1 MSNCML
7 HSRPQTSN
15 DDPNEVHLD
24 DEIERV
30 FGTTAEKERFEL
42 NRLQD
47 EVILDN
53 SPLKYDEAHRL
64 PDSADRPMQ
73 QETPSSAS
81 NTSNTHLS
89 NAGIAKPTSAHSN
102 ESRGKSQGAGA
113 ATAAA
118 ASSSPPTTT
127 PTSPIS
133 FSSKSE
139 ATDTKPSSAANN
151 TTLADNT
158 SNDFSE
164 TVHDEPVVD
173 QGTVQGEQWDTSA
186 RRNVHFDKDNKGAP
200 IEGLPLEDTNE
211 ERRRRTERHHP
222 HKSRKFSLQEYHP
235 EWRRQSGTEGGPTGR
250 RISVQPE
257 DATLQEADIDELTSH
272 RSDDPRALRRHKVSA
287 QSGTSLVN
295 INRKEA
301 APPLQQLLP
310 SSKYKKMYDHSPHE
324 VFVQLDELT
333 GSGEDREWKE
343 TARWI
348 KYEEDVEEGAD
359 RWGRPHV
366 ASLSFHSLLNLRRCL
381 ETGVVLMDLEEKDL
395 PSVAYRVVE
404 QMVIDELIHEDD
416 KAVIMRALLLRHRH
430 VNESSHGGFS
440 FGPKRKYS
448 SYTSLQSLSMRAE
461 DGGNGEVIVG
471 VRRLNSFV
479 SPTQSHTLSPP
490 SLHPNSVYGQSPN
503 LSSRN
508 NHQPQPPPPPPADR
522 HHSAKDRHQRHTSH
536 HGRCRRSG
544 SQDSS
549 STATAAAAP
558 VNLTTV
564 TCAVGMRRNN
574 SPLSLTVSVDDK
586 KPRIVPASEING
598 HGTHGETRI
607 NINEETYTSSQE
619 DIKMRTQKES
629 ILKRIP
635 EGAEATTVLVG
646 AVDFLE
652 QPTIAFVRLA
662 EGIPMPSITEVPI
675 PVRFLF
681 ILLGPQ
687 KTELDYHEVGR
698 SIATLMSNEHFH
710 DIAYKAD
717 DRRELLSAINEF
729 LDDSIVLPPGKW
741 ERQALLPFEEL
752 KAKSDMI
759 RLRKKKALDEKI
771 KSKQPQLLTSEEEKK
786 LLAASGGDSRS
797 IATLMSNEHFHDIA
811 YKADDRRELLS
822 AINEFLDDSIV
833 LPPGKWERQAL
844 LPFEE
849 LKAKSDMIRL
859 RKKKALDE
867 KIKSKQP
874 QLLTSEEEKKLLA
887 ASGGD
892 SGGDGKKPPKNP
904 LEKTNRL
911 WGGLIN
917 DIKRRYPMYK
927 SDIMDGLNT
936 ETLAATIFMYFAA
949 LSTAIT
955 FGGLSSDKTHNLI
968 GISETLVS
976 ASMVG
981 LVFHLLAGQPLV
993 IIGTTGP
1000 LLLFDEALNQF
1011 CISNDFNFLTVRV
1024 YVGCWLA
1031 VIALVVSAFEGSVYV
1046 RLFTRFTQEI
1056 FSALIT
1062 LIYIVETVMKLL
1074 SVYKRHP
1081 LLADYIYKN
1090 ITVPEPLPMPYVEQ
1104 GNGTTT
1110 AELLAESLTT
1120 AVNATMGIAP
1130 NSDNLLIPEDANGP
1144 LNRPNTALFCT
1155 ILTLGTF
1162 SLAYYLK
1169 LFRNSHFLGR
1179 NARRALGDFGVPI
1192 SIALFVLVDYMIPQV
1207 FTEKL
1212 SVPEGLSPSD
1222 QTRRGWVIPL
1232 GGVPGWLPFVAG
1244 IPALLVYILIF
1255 METHISELI
1264 VDKPERGLKK
1274 GSGLHMD
1281 IVLLCFL
1288 NTVCGFFGMPWHCA
1302 ATVRSVTHVSA
1313 VTIMSRTHAPG
1324 DAPHIT
1330 DVKEQR
1336 ISGFFVS
1343 LMVGLSVTMAPIL
1356 RLIPMSVLFGVFLYM
1371 GIASMSGVQFFERLR
1386 LYLMPVKHHPQVPFV
1401 RRVPTWKMHLFTFV
1415 QILALAMLWA
1425 VKSSPFSLAFPFF
1438 LIMMVPI
1445 RKQLESVFSPL
1456 ELRALDGSQPN
1467 EGAED
1472 EPDFYEQAPI
1482 PA

>member
-1 MSNCML
+1 MSRRDNNVRKL
-7 HSRPQTSN
+7 SFLGFNTKETSN
-15 DDPNEVHLD
+15 NDPDQVQLD
-24 DEIERV
+24 DEMEKV
-30 FGTTAEKERFEL
+30 FGSVGTDKEKFEL
-42 NRLQD
+42 KRLNDDVLVDQ
-47 EVILDN
+47 
-53 SPLKYDEAHRL
+53 SPLKYEETSRPATTSL
-64 PDSADRPMQ
+64 RPMDNSGASGANNGSSL
-73 QETPSSAS
+73 PS
-81 NTSNTHLS
+81 
-89 NAGIAKPTSAHSN
+89 
-102 ESRGKSQGAGA
+102 
-113 ATAAA
+113 
-118 ASSSPPTTT
+118 TT

-133 FSSKSE
+133 MSSKSE
-139 ATDTKPSSAANN
+139 SAAPKPSND
-151 TTLADNT
+151 TTLADNS

-164 TVHDEPVVD
+164 AVHDDPPPVVD
-173 QGTVQGEQWDTSA
+173 QGSTLQGEQWDNSA
-186 RRNVHFDKDNKGAP
+186 RRNVRFDSQDQPAQFV
-200 IEGLPLEDTNE
+200 GLQIEDTNE

-235 EWRRQSGTEGGPTGR
+235 EWRRQSGAEGASTGTR
-250 RISVQPE
+250 RVSVQPE

-287 QSGTSLVN
+287 QSASGVSASVVST
-295 INRKEA
+295 NRKDNDK
-301 APPLQQLLP
+301 LDQLLS
-310 SSKYKKMYDHSPHE
+310 SSKCKKLYDHSPHE

-333 GSGEDREWKE
+333 GTGEEREWKE

-381 ETGVVLMDLEEKDL
+381 ETGVVLMDLDEKDL
-395 PSVAYRVVE
+395 PSVAYRIVE
-404 QMVIDELIHEDD
+404 QMVTDELIHEDD
-416 KAVIMRALLLRHRH
+416 KPVIMRALLLRHRH
-430 VNESSHGGFS
+430 VNEHSHGGFH

-448 SYTSLQSLSMRAE
+448 SYSSLQ
-461 DGGNGEVIVG
+461 
-471 VRRLNSFV
+471 
-479 SPTQSHTLSPP
+479 
-490 SLHPNSVYGQSPN
+490 
-503 LSSRN
+503 
-508 NHQPQPPPPPPADR
+508 
-522 HHSAKDRHQRHTSH
+522 
-536 HGRCRRSG
+536 
-544 SQDSS
+544 
-549 STATAAAAP
+549 
-558 VNLTTV
+558 
-564 TCAVGMRRNN
+564 
-574 SPLSLTVSVDDK
+574 SVDDK
-586 KPRIVPASEING
+586 KPRIVPSSEING
-598 HGTHGETRI
+598 HGETKI
-607 NINEETYTSSQE
+607 NMQEETYTSSQE
-619 DIKMRTQKES
+619 DIKMRIQKES

-646 AVDFLE
+646 SVDFLE

-681 ILLGPQ
+681 ILLGP
-687 KTELDYHEVGR
+687 KTAELDYHEVGR

-710 DIAYKAD
+710 DIAYRAD
-717 DRRELLSAINEF
+717 DRKDLLSAINEF

-741 ERQALLPFEEL
+741 ERQALLPFDEL
-752 KAKSDMI
+752 RAKSDMI
-759 RLRKKKALDEKI
+759 RNRKKKAIDEKI
-771 KSKQPQLLTSEEEKK
+771 KSKQPLMTSEEEKK
-786 LLAASGGDSRS
+786 LLAASD
-797 IATLMSNEHFHDIA
+797 
-811 YKADDRRELLS
+811 
-822 AINEFLDDSIV
+822 
-833 LPPGKWERQAL
+833 
-844 LPFEE
+844 
-849 LKAKSDMIRL
+849 
-859 RKKKALDE
+859 
-867 KIKSKQP
+867 
-874 QLLTSEEEKKLLA
+874 
-887 ASGGD
+887 
-892 SGGDGKKPPKNP
+892 GDGKKPPKNP

-911 WGGLIN
+911 WGGLFN
-917 DIKRRYPMYK
+917 DIKRRYPMYM
-927 SDIMDGLNT
+927 SDIKDGLNA

-955 FGGLSSDKTHNLI
+955 FGGLASDKTHNLI

-976 ASMVG
+976 CAFVG
-981 LVFHLLAGQPLV
+981 LIFHTLAGQPLV

-1011 CISNDFNFLTVRV
+1011 CIANNYSFLTVRV
-1024 YVGCWLA
+1024 YIGMWLTI
-1031 VIALVVSAFEGSVYV
+1031 IALTVSAFEGSVYV

-1062 LIYIVETVMKLL
+1062 LIYIVETAMKLIY
-1074 SVYKRHP
+1074 VYGRNP
-1081 LLADYIYKN
+1081 LLAEYRYKN
-1090 ITVPEPLPMPYVEQ
+1090 MTVMPQPLLEPDTNSTLDSSV
-1104 GNGTTT
+1104 G
-1110 AELLAESLTT
+1110 LLAESLT
-1120 AVNATMGIAP
+1120 AISNATTAAVATL
-1130 NSDNLLIPEDANGP
+1130 NDDDNLLIPADALGP
-1144 LNRPNTALFCT
+1144 KNQPNTALFCT
-1155 ILTLGTF
+1155 LLTLGTF
-1162 SLAYYLK
+1162 SLAYYLR

-1192 SIALFVLVDYMIPQV
+1192 SIAIFVGIDYMLPQV

-1212 SVPEGLSPSD
+1212 SVPEGISPSD
-1222 QTRRGWVIPL
+1222 ESRRGWVIPMDGL
-1232 GGVPGWLPFVAG
+1232 PSWMPFVAG

-1313 VTIMSRTHAPG
+1313 VTIMSKTHAPG
-1324 DAPHIT
+1324 ESPHIT

-1371 GIASMSGVQFFERLR
+1371 GIASMSGVQFFDRLR
-1386 LYLMPVKHHPQVPFV
+1386 LFFMPVKHHPQVPFV
-1401 RRVPTWKMHLFTFV
+1401 RRVPTWKMHVFTFV
-1415 QILALAMLWA
+1415 QVLALAMLWT
-1425 VKSSPFSLAFPFF
+1425 VKSSSFSLAFPFF

-1445 RKQLESVFSPL
+1445 RKQMERIFTPL

>member
-1 MSNCML
+1 MSRRDNNVRKL
-7 HSRPQTSN
+7 SFLGFNTKETSN
-15 DDPNEVHLD
+15 DDPNHVQLD
-24 DEIERV
+24 DEMEKV
-30 FGTTAEKERFEL
+30 FGSVGTDKERFEL
-42 NRLQD
+42 KRLND
-47 EVILDN
+47 EVLVDN
-53 SPLKYDEAHRL
+53 SPLKYDESHRSVDNRPL
-64 PDSADRPMQ
+64 LSSAALRPMDSPAAGGGGAGGGAGGDG
-73 QETPSSAS
+73 PSSGQH
-81 NTSNTHLS
+81 NN
-89 NAGIAKPTSAHSN
+89 G
-102 ESRGKSQGAGA
+102 
-113 ATAAA
+113 
-118 ASSSPPTTT
+118 SPPMST

-133 FSSKSE
+133 ISSKSE
-139 ATDTKPSSAANN
+139 TTTRPSNDT
-151 TTLADNT
+151 TVADNT

-164 TVHDEPVVD
+164 AVNDEPVVD
-173 QGTVQGEQWDTSA
+173 QGTLQGEQWDASA
-186 RRNVHFDKDNKGAP
+186 RRNVHFDSKDRP
-200 IEGLPLEDTNE
+200 PQFEGLQIEDSNE

-235 EWRRQSGTEGGPTGR
+235 EWRRQSGAEGASTNTR
-250 RISVQPE
+250 RVSVQPE
-257 DATLQEADIDELTSH
+257 DAALQEADIDELTSH

-287 QSGTSLVN
+287 QSQTQPGGPSMVN
-295 INRKEA
+295 INRKDGDK
-301 APPLQQLLP
+301 LQHLLP
-310 SSKYKKMYDHSPHE
+310 SNKYKKMYDHSPHE

-333 GSGEDREWKE
+333 GSGEEREWKE

-395 PSVAYRVVE
+395 PSVAYRIVE

-416 KAVIMRALLLRHRH
+416 KPTIMRALLLRHRH
-430 VNESSHGGFS
+430 VNEHSHGGFH

-448 SYTSLQSLSMRAE
+448 SYSSLQHLAFRIHDRSME
-461 DGGNGEVIVG
+461 HLIFYIEN
-471 VRRLNSFV
+471 NQ
-479 SPTQSHTLSPP
+479 QS
-490 SLHPNSVYGQSPN
+490 
-503 LSSRN
+503 
-508 NHQPQPPPPPPADR
+508 
-522 HHSAKDRHQRHTSH
+522 
-536 HGRCRRSG
+536 
-544 SQDSS
+544 SQ
-549 STATAAAAP
+549 
-558 VNLTTV
+558 L
-564 TCAVGMRRNN
+564 
-574 SPLSLTVSVDDK
+574 SVDDK
-586 KPRIVPASEING
+586 KPRIVPSSEING
-598 HGTHGETRI
+598 HGHGETKI
-607 NINEETYTSSQE
+607 NMHEETYTSSQE
-619 DIKMRTQKES
+619 DIKMRAQKES

-646 AVDFLE
+646 SVDFLE

-681 ILLGPQ
+681 ILLGP
-687 KTELDYHEVGR
+687 KTAELDYHEVGR

-710 DIAYKAD
+710 DIAYRAD
-717 DRRELLSAINEF
+717 DRKDLLSAINEF

-741 ERQALLPFEEL
+741 ERQALLPFDEL

-759 RLRKKKALDEKI
+759 RLRKKKAIDEKI
-771 KSKQPQLLTSEEEKK
+771 KSKQPLLTSEEEKK
-786 LLAASGGDSRS
+786 LLAA
-797 IATLMSNEHFHDIA
+797 
-811 YKADDRRELLS
+811 AD
-822 AINEFLDDSIV
+822 
-833 LPPGKWERQAL
+833 
-844 LPFEE
+844 
-849 LKAKSDMIRL
+849 
-859 RKKKALDE
+859 
-867 KIKSKQP
+867 
-874 QLLTSEEEKKLLA
+874 
-887 ASGGD
+887 
-892 SGGDGKKPPKNP
+892 GDGKKPTKNP
-904 LEKTNRL
+904 LEKTHRL

-927 SDIMDGLNT
+927 SDIKDGLNT
-936 ETLAATIFMYFAA
+936 ETLAATVFMYFAA

-955 FGGLSSDKTHNLI
+955 FGGLASDKTHNLI

-981 LVFHLLAGQPLV
+981 IVFHLFSGQPLV

-1011 CISNDFNFLTVRV
+1011 CISNDYNFLTVRV
-1024 YVGCWLA
+1024 YVGIWLA

-1062 LIYIVETVMKLL
+1062 LIYIVETVMKLIY
-1074 SVYKRHP
+1074 VYGRHP
-1081 LLADYIYKN
+1081 LLAEYQYKN
-1090 ITVPEPLPMPYVEQ
+1090 VTITPQPLLESESNSTIDSSV
-1104 GNGTTT
+1104 G
-1110 AELLAESLTT
+1110 LLAESLT
-1120 AVNATMGIAP
+1120 AVSNITVAP
-1130 NSDNLLIPEDANGP
+1130 LSSNLLPPSDAIGP
-1144 LNRPNTALFCT
+1144 LNQPNTALFCT

-1192 SIALFVLVDYMIPQV
+1192 SIAIFVLIDYMIPQV
-1207 FTEKL
+1207 YTEKL

-1222 QTRRGWVIPL
+1222 ETRRGWIIPL
-1232 GGVPGWLPFVAG
+1232 DGVPGWMPFVAG

-1324 DAPHIT
+1324 ESPHIT

-1386 LYLMPVKHHPQVPFV
+1386 LFFMPVKHHPQVPFV
-1401 RRVPTWKMHLFTFV
+1401 RRVPSWKMHIFTAV
-1415 QILALAMLWA
+1415 QIMALAMLWA
-1425 VKSSPFSLAFPFF
+1425 VKSSAFSLAFPFF

-1445 RKQLESVFSPL
+1445 RKQMERMFSPL

>member
-1 MSNCML
+1 MSRRDNNVRKL
-7 HSRPQTSN
+7 SFLGFNTKETQD
-15 DDPNEVHLD
+15 DDPDKVQLD
-24 DEIERV
+24 DEMEKV
-30 FGTTAEKERFEL
+30 FGSVGTDKEKFEL
-42 NRLQD
+42 KRLND
-47 EVILDN
+47 EVLVDN
-53 SPLKYDEAHRL
+53 SPLKFDESHRSL
-64 PDSADRPMQ
+64 DNHPLIPPSNRRPMD
-73 QETPSSAS
+73 TPTGGGSGSHDS
-81 NTSNTHLS
+81 DNNNKDGGGDGSLP
-89 NAGIAKPTSAHSN
+89 G
-102 ESRGKSQGAGA
+102 
-113 ATAAA
+113 
-118 ASSSPPTTT
+118 TT

-133 FSSKSE
+133 ISSKSG
-139 ATDTKPSSAANN
+139 TKPSND
-151 TTLADNT
+151 TTLADNS

-164 TVHDEPVVD
+164 AVQDEPLVD
-173 QGTVQGEQWDTSA
+173 QGTLQGEQWDNSA
-186 RRNVHFDKDNKGAP
+186 RRNVHFDNKDRP
-200 IEGLPLEDTNE
+200 TQFEGLQIEDTNE
-211 ERRRRTERHHP
+211 ERRRRSERHHP
-222 HKSRKFSLQEYHP
+222 HKSRKYSLQEYHP
-235 EWRRQSGTEGGPTGR
+235 EWRRQSGTEGSSSTR
-250 RISVQPE
+250 RVSVQPE

-287 QSGTSLVN
+287 QSQSSGAAVVN
-295 INRKEA
+295 INRKEGDK
-301 APPLQQLLP
+301 LQHLLP
-310 SSKYKKMYDHSPHE
+310 TNKFKKLYDHSPHE

-333 GSGEDREWKE
+333 GTGEDREWKE

-395 PSVAYRVVE
+395 PSVAYRIVE

-416 KAVIMRALLLRHRH
+416 KPVIMRALLLRHRH
-430 VNESSHGGFS
+430 VNEHSHNGFH

-448 SYTSLQSLSMRAE
+448 SYSSLQHLAFRIHDRSME
-461 DGGNGEVIVG
+461 HLIFYVENT
-471 VRRLNSFV
+471 N
-479 SPTQSHTLSPP
+479 
-490 SLHPNSVYGQSPN
+490 PNQ
-503 LSSRN
+503 L
-508 NHQPQPPPPPPADR
+508 
-522 HHSAKDRHQRHTSH
+522 
-536 HGRCRRSG
+536 
-544 SQDSS
+544 
-549 STATAAAAP
+549 
-558 VNLTTV
+558 
-564 TCAVGMRRNN
+564 
-574 SPLSLTVSVDDK
+574 SVDDK
-586 KPRIVPASEING
+586 KPRIVPSNDIHG
-598 HGTHGETRI
+598 HGHGETKI
-607 NINEETYTSSQE
+607 NMQEETYTSSQE
-619 DIKMRTQKES
+619 DIKMRSQKES

-687 KTELDYHEVGR
+687 SAELDYHEVGR

-741 ERQALLPFEEL
+741 ERQALLPFDEL

-759 RLRKKKALDEKI
+759 RLRKKKAIDEKI
-771 KSKQPQLLTSEEEKK
+771 KNKHAQLTSEEEKK
-786 LLAASGGDSRS
+786 LLAA
-797 IATLMSNEHFHDIA
+797 
-811 YKADDRRELLS
+811 AD
-822 AINEFLDDSIV
+822 
-833 LPPGKWERQAL
+833 
-844 LPFEE
+844 
-849 LKAKSDMIRL
+849 
-859 RKKKALDE
+859 
-867 KIKSKQP
+867 
-874 QLLTSEEEKKLLA
+874 
-887 ASGGD
+887 
-892 SGGDGKKPPKNP
+892 GDGKKPSKNP

-917 DIKRRYPMYK
+917 DIKRRYPMYM
-927 SDIMDGLNT
+927 SDIKDGLNT

-955 FGGLSSDKTHNLI
+955 FGGLASDKTHNLI
-968 GISETLVS
+968 GISETLIS

-981 LVFHLLAGQPLV
+981 LVFHLLSGQPLV

-1000 LLLFDEALNQF
+1000 LLLFDEALNEF
-1011 CISNDFNFLTVRV
+1011 CIANNISFLTVRV
-1024 YVGCWLA
+1024 YIGVWLA
-1031 VIALVVSAFEGSVYV
+1031 FISLVVSAFEGSVYV

-1062 LIYIVETVMKLL
+1062 LIYIVETVMKL
-1074 SVYKRHP
+1074 VYVYGRHP
-1081 LLADYIYKN
+1081 LLAEYQYKDVAISPQTLQESDSN
-1090 ITVPEPLPMPYVEQ
+1090 
-1104 GNGTTT
+1104 TTLST
-1110 AELLAESLTT
+1110 SVDLVAESLT
-1120 AVNATMGIAP
+1120 AIVNSTIAP
-1130 NSDNLLIPEDANGP
+1130 TVDNLLIPADAIGP
-1144 LNRPNTALFCT
+1144 KNQPNTALFCT

-1207 FTEKL
+1207 YTEKL
-1212 SVPEGLSPSD
+1212 SVPEGISPSD
-1222 QTRRGWVIPL
+1222 ESRRGWIIPL
-1232 GGVPGWLPFVAG
+1232 GGLPNWMPFVAG
-1244 IPALLVYILIF
+1244 VPALLVYILIF

-1324 DAPHIT
+1324 DSPHIT

-1386 LYLMPVKHHPQVPFV
+1386 LFFMPVKHHPQVPFV
-1401 RRVPTWKMHLFTFV
+1401 RRVPSWKMHIFTTV
-1415 QILALAMLWA
+1415 QVLALAMLWG
-1425 VKSSPFSLAFPFF
+1425 VKSSAFSLAFPFF

-1445 RKQLESVFSPL
+1445 RKQMERLFSPL

>member
-1 MSNCML
+1 MSRRDNNVRKL
-7 HSRPQTSN
+7 SFLGFHTKETSN

-53 SPLKYDEAHRL
+53 SPLKYDEAPRV
-64 PDSADRPMQ
+64 PDSADRQMLQ
-73 QETPSSAS
+73 DTTSSAS
-81 NTSNTHLS
+81 NTSN
-89 NAGIAKPTSAHSN
+89 KPTSAHSN
-102 ESRGKSQGAGA
+102 ESRKPV
-113 ATAAA
+113 
-118 ASSSPPTTT
+118 SSPPTTT

-139 ATDTKPSSAANN
+139 TTETKPSTANN

-186 RRNVHFDKDNKGAP
+186 RRNVHFDKDNSKGTP
-200 IEGLPLEDTNE
+200 IEGLPIEDTNE

-287 QSGTSLVN
+287 QSGSSLVN
-295 INRKEA
+295 INRKD
-301 APPLQQLLP
+301 APQLQHLLP

-333 GSGEDREWKE
+333 GSGEEREWKE

-440 FGPKRKYS
+440 FAPKRKYS
-448 SYTSLQSLSMRAE
+448 SYTSLQS
-461 DGGNGEVIVG
+461 
-471 VRRLNSFV
+471 
-479 SPTQSHTLSPP
+479 
-490 SLHPNSVYGQSPN
+490 
-503 LSSRN
+503 
-508 NHQPQPPPPPPADR
+508 
-522 HHSAKDRHQRHTSH
+522 
-536 HGRCRRSG
+536 
-544 SQDSS
+544 
-549 STATAAAAP
+549 
-558 VNLTTV
+558 
-564 TCAVGMRRNN
+564 
-574 SPLSLTVSVDDK
+574 VDDK
-586 KPRIVPASEING
+586 KPRIVPANEING
-598 HGTHGETRI
+598 HGGHGETRI
-607 NINEETYTSSQE
+607 NITEETYTSSQE

-646 AVDFLE
+646 AVDFLK

-786 LLAASGGDSRS
+786 LLASSGGD
-797 IATLMSNEHFHDIA
+797 
-811 YKADDRRELLS
+811 
-822 AINEFLDDSIV
+822 
-833 LPPGKWERQAL
+833 G
-844 LPFEE
+844 
-849 LKAKSDMIRL
+849 
-859 RKKKALDE
+859 
-867 KIKSKQP
+867 
-874 QLLTSEEEKKLLA
+874 
-887 ASGGD
+887 
-892 SGGDGKKPPKNP
+892 GGDGKKPPKNP

-927 SDIMDGLNT
+927 SDIKDGLNT
-936 ETLAATIFMYFAA
+936 ETLAATVFMYFAA

-981 LVFHLLAGQPLV
+981 LVFHLFSGQPLV

-1011 CISNDFNFLTVRV
+1011 CISNNFSFLTVRV

-1062 LIYIVETVMKLL
+1062 LIYIVETVMKLV
-1074 SVYKRHP
+1074 SVYARHP
-1081 LLADYIYKN
+1081 LLAEYVYKN
-1090 ITVPEPLPMPYVEQ
+1090 VTEPQPLPMPYLEDS
-1104 GNGTTT
+1104 NGTTT
-1110 AELLAESLTT
+1110 VGLLAESLTT
-1120 AVNATMGIAP
+1120 VVNETLGIATD
-1130 NSDNLLIPEDANGP
+1130 SENLLIPEDTVGP
-1144 LNRPNTALFCT
+1144 RNRPNTALFCT

-1192 SIALFVLVDYMIPQV
+1192 SIALFVLLDYMIPEV

-1222 QTRRGWVIPL
+1222 ETRRGWIIPL

-1324 DAPHIT
+1324 DSPHIT

-1415 QILALAMLWA
+1415 QVLALAMLWA

-1438 LIMMVPI
+1438 LILMVPI
-1445 RKQLESVFSPL
+1445 RKQLENVFSPL

>member
-1 MSNCML
+1 MSKVSPL
-7 HSRPQTSN
+7 VKFRIAVFPTQD
-15 DDPNEVHLD
+15 DDPDKVQLD
-24 DEIERV
+24 DEMEKV
-30 FGTTAEKERFEL
+30 FGSVGTDKEKFEL
-42 NRLQD
+42 KRLND
-47 EVILDN
+47 EVLVDN
-53 SPLKYDEAHRL
+53 SPLKFDESHRSL
-64 PDSADRPMQ
+64 DNHPLIPPSNRRPMD
-73 QETPSSAS
+73 TPTGGGSGSHDS
-81 NTSNTHLS
+81 DNNNKDGGGDGSLP
-89 NAGIAKPTSAHSN
+89 G
-102 ESRGKSQGAGA
+102 
-113 ATAAA
+113 
-118 ASSSPPTTT
+118 TT

-133 FSSKSE
+133 ISSKSG
-139 ATDTKPSSAANN
+139 TKPSND
-151 TTLADNT
+151 TTLADNS

-164 TVHDEPVVD
+164 AVQDEPLVD
-173 QGTVQGEQWDTSA
+173 QGTLQGEQWDNSA
-186 RRNVHFDKDNKGAP
+186 RRNVHFDNKDRP
-200 IEGLPLEDTNE
+200 TQFEGLQIEDTNE
-211 ERRRRTERHHP
+211 ERRRRSERHHP
-222 HKSRKFSLQEYHP
+222 HKSRKYSLQEYHP
-235 EWRRQSGTEGGPTGR
+235 EWRRQSGTEGSSSTR
-250 RISVQPE
+250 RVSVQPE

-287 QSGTSLVN
+287 QSQSSGAAVVN
-295 INRKEA
+295 INRKEGDK
-301 APPLQQLLP
+301 LQHLLP
-310 SSKYKKMYDHSPHE
+310 TNKFKKLYDHSPHE

-333 GSGEDREWKE
+333 GTGEDREWKE

-395 PSVAYRVVE
+395 PSVAYRIVE

-416 KAVIMRALLLRHRH
+416 KPVIMRALLLRHRH
-430 VNESSHGGFS
+430 VNEHSHNGFH

-448 SYTSLQSLSMRAE
+448 SYSSLQSLSLRAE
-461 DGGNGEVIVG
+461 DGNGEVIVG

-479 SPTQSHTLSPP
+479 SPTQSYTLSPQ
-490 SLHPNSVYGQSPN
+490 SLHPNHSPN
-503 LSSRN
+503 LALDSLQN
-508 NHQPQPPPPPPADR
+508 NHHRQHHPRHQVQRQPSNGSTTGGNGQQQYCHQP
-522 HHSAKDRHQRHTSH
+522 SQQHQRHKRTGSH
-536 HGRCRRSG
+536 
-544 SQDSS
+544 DSS
-549 STATAAAAP
+549 STAGSVPP
-558 VNLTTV
+558 VAITTV
-564 TCAVGMRRNN
+564 TSAVGMRRNN
-574 SPLSLTVSVDDK
+574 SPLSLTVVNEIMINNVPHNQAKECSQTTSLSVDDK
-586 KPRIVPASEING
+586 KPRIVPSNDIHG
-598 HGTHGETRI
+598 HGHGETKI
-607 NINEETYTSSQE
+607 NMQEETYTSSQE
-619 DIKMRTQKES
+619 DIKMRSQKES

-687 KTELDYHEVGR
+687 SAELDYHEVGR

-741 ERQALLPFEEL
+741 ERQALLPFDEL

-759 RLRKKKALDEKI
+759 RLRKKKAIDEKI
-771 KSKQPQLLTSEEEKK
+771 KNKHAQLTSEEEKK
-786 LLAASGGDSRS
+786 LLAA
-797 IATLMSNEHFHDIA
+797 
-811 YKADDRRELLS
+811 AD
-822 AINEFLDDSIV
+822 
-833 LPPGKWERQAL
+833 
-844 LPFEE
+844 
-849 LKAKSDMIRL
+849 
-859 RKKKALDE
+859 
-867 KIKSKQP
+867 
-874 QLLTSEEEKKLLA
+874 
-887 ASGGD
+887 
-892 SGGDGKKPPKNP
+892 GDGKKPSKNP

-917 DIKRRYPMYK
+917 DIKRRYPMYM
-927 SDIMDGLNT
+927 SDIKDGLNT

-955 FGGLSSDKTHNLI
+955 FGGLASDKTHNLI
-968 GISETLVS
+968 GISETLIS

-981 LVFHLLAGQPLV
+981 LVFHLLSGQPLV

-1000 LLLFDEALNQF
+1000 LLLFDEALNEF
-1011 CISNDFNFLTVRV
+1011 CIANNISFLTVRV
-1024 YVGCWLA
+1024 YIGVWLA
-1031 VIALVVSAFEGSVYV
+1031 FISLVVSAFEGSVYV

-1062 LIYIVETVMKLL
+1062 LIYIVETVMKL
-1074 SVYKRHP
+1074 VYVYGRHP
-1081 LLADYIYKN
+1081 LLAEYQYKDVAISPQTLQESDSN
-1090 ITVPEPLPMPYVEQ
+1090 
-1104 GNGTTT
+1104 TTLST
-1110 AELLAESLTT
+1110 SVDLVAESLT
-1120 AVNATMGIAP
+1120 AIVNSTIAP
-1130 NSDNLLIPEDANGP
+1130 TVDNLLIPADAIGP
-1144 LNRPNTALFCT
+1144 KNQPNTALFCT

-1207 FTEKL
+1207 YTEKL
-1212 SVPEGLSPSD
+1212 SVPEGISPSD
-1222 QTRRGWVIPL
+1222 ESRRGWIIPL
-1232 GGVPGWLPFVAG
+1232 GGLPNWMPFVAG
-1244 IPALLVYILIF
+1244 VPALLVYILIF

-1324 DAPHIT
+1324 DSPHIT

-1386 LYLMPVKHHPQVPFV
+1386 LFFMPVKHHPQVPFV
-1401 RRVPTWKMHLFTFV
+1401 RRVPSWKMHIFTTV
-1415 QILALAMLWA
+1415 QVLALAMLWG
-1425 VKSSPFSLAFPFF
+1425 VKSSAFSLAFPFF

-1445 RKQLESVFSPL
+1445 RKQMERLFSPL

>member
-1 MSNCML
+1 M
-7 HSRPQTSN
+7 
-15 DDPNEVHLD
+15 EK
-24 DEIERV
+24 V
-30 FGTTAEKERFEL
+30 FGSVGTDKEKFEL
-42 NRLQD
+42 KRLND
-47 EVILDN
+47 EVLVDN
-53 SPLKYDEAHRL
+53 SPLKFDESHRSL
-64 PDSADRPMQ
+64 DNHPLIPPSNRRPMD
-73 QETPSSAS
+73 TPTGGGSGSHDS
-81 NTSNTHLS
+81 DNNNKDGGGDGSLP
-89 NAGIAKPTSAHSN
+89 G
-102 ESRGKSQGAGA
+102 
-113 ATAAA
+113 
-118 ASSSPPTTT
+118 TT

-133 FSSKSE
+133 ISSKSG
-139 ATDTKPSSAANN
+139 TKPSND
-151 TTLADNT
+151 TTLADNS

-164 TVHDEPVVD
+164 AVQDEPLVD
-173 QGTVQGEQWDTSA
+173 QGTLQGEQWDNSA
-186 RRNVHFDKDNKGAP
+186 RRNVHFDNKDRP
-200 IEGLPLEDTNE
+200 TQFEGLQIEDTNE
-211 ERRRRTERHHP
+211 ERRRRSERHHP
-222 HKSRKFSLQEYHP
+222 HKSRKYSLQEYHP
-235 EWRRQSGTEGGPTGR
+235 EWRRQSGTEGSSSTR
-250 RISVQPE
+250 RVSVQPE

-287 QSGTSLVN
+287 QSQSSGAAVVN
-295 INRKEA
+295 INRKEGDK
-301 APPLQQLLP
+301 LQHLLP
-310 SSKYKKMYDHSPHE
+310 TNKFKKLYDHSPHE

-333 GSGEDREWKE
+333 GTGEDREWKE

-395 PSVAYRVVE
+395 PSVAYRIVE

-416 KAVIMRALLLRHRH
+416 KPVIMRALLLRHRH
-430 VNESSHGGFS
+430 VNEHSHNGFH

-448 SYTSLQSLSMRAE
+448 SYSSLQSLSLRAE
-461 DGGNGEVIVG
+461 DGNGEVIVG

-479 SPTQSHTLSPP
+479 SPTQSYTLSPQ
-490 SLHPNSVYGQSPN
+490 SLHPNHSPN
-503 LSSRN
+503 LALDSLQN
-508 NHQPQPPPPPPADR
+508 NHHRQHHPRHQVQRQPSNGSTTGGNGQQQYCHQP
-522 HHSAKDRHQRHTSH
+522 SQQHQRHKRTGSH
-536 HGRCRRSG
+536 
-544 SQDSS
+544 DSS
-549 STATAAAAP
+549 STAGSVPP
-558 VNLTTV
+558 VAITTV
-564 TCAVGMRRNN
+564 TSAVGMRRNN
-574 SPLSLTVSVDDK
+574 SPLSLTVVNEIMINNVPHNQAKECSQTTSLSVDDK
-586 KPRIVPASEING
+586 KPRIVPSNDIHG
-598 HGTHGETRI
+598 HGHGETKI
-607 NINEETYTSSQE
+607 NMQEETYTSSQE
-619 DIKMRTQKES
+619 DIKMRSQKES

-687 KTELDYHEVGR
+687 SAELDYHEVGR

-741 ERQALLPFEEL
+741 ERQALLPFDEL

-759 RLRKKKALDEKI
+759 RLRKKKAIDEKI
-771 KSKQPQLLTSEEEKK
+771 KNKHAQLTSEEEKK
-786 LLAASGGDSRS
+786 LLAA
-797 IATLMSNEHFHDIA
+797 
-811 YKADDRRELLS
+811 AD
-822 AINEFLDDSIV
+822 
-833 LPPGKWERQAL
+833 
-844 LPFEE
+844 
-849 LKAKSDMIRL
+849 
-859 RKKKALDE
+859 
-867 KIKSKQP
+867 
-874 QLLTSEEEKKLLA
+874 
-887 ASGGD
+887 
-892 SGGDGKKPPKNP
+892 GDGKKPSKNP

-917 DIKRRYPMYK
+917 DIKRRYPMYM
-927 SDIMDGLNT
+927 SDIKDGLNT

-955 FGGLSSDKTHNLI
+955 FGGLASDKTHNLI
-968 GISETLVS
+968 GISETLIS

-981 LVFHLLAGQPLV
+981 LVFHLLSGQPLV

-1000 LLLFDEALNQF
+1000 LLLFDEALNEF
-1011 CISNDFNFLTVRV
+1011 CIANNISFLTVRV
-1024 YVGCWLA
+1024 YIGVWLA
-1031 VIALVVSAFEGSVYV
+1031 FISLVVSAFEGSVYV

-1062 LIYIVETVMKLL
+1062 LIYIVETVMKL
-1074 SVYKRHP
+1074 VYVYGRHP
-1081 LLADYIYKN
+1081 LLAEYQYKDVAISPQTLQESDSN
-1090 ITVPEPLPMPYVEQ
+1090 
-1104 GNGTTT
+1104 TTLST
-1110 AELLAESLTT
+1110 SVDLVAESLT
-1120 AVNATMGIAP
+1120 AIVNSTIAP
-1130 NSDNLLIPEDANGP
+1130 TVDNLLIPADAIGP
-1144 LNRPNTALFCT
+1144 KNQPNTALFCT

-1207 FTEKL
+1207 YTEKL
-1212 SVPEGLSPSD
+1212 SVPEGISPSD
-1222 QTRRGWVIPL
+1222 ESRRGWIIPL
-1232 GGVPGWLPFVAG
+1232 GGLPNWMPFVAG
-1244 IPALLVYILIF
+1244 VPALLVYILIF

-1324 DAPHIT
+1324 DSPHIT

-1386 LYLMPVKHHPQVPFV
+1386 LFFMPVKHHPQVPFV
-1401 RRVPTWKMHLFTFV
+1401 RRVPSWKMHIFTTV
-1415 QILALAMLWA
+1415 QVLALAMLWG
-1425 VKSSPFSLAFPFF
+1425 VKSSAFSLAFPFF

-1445 RKQLESVFSPL
+1445 RKQMERLFSPL

>member
-1 MSNCML
+1 MSRRDNNVRKL
-7 HSRPQTSN
+7 SFLGFHTKETSN

-53 SPLKYDEAHRL
+53 SPLKYDEAHRV
-64 PDSADRPMQ
+64 PDSADA
-73 QETPSSAS
+73 TSSAS
-81 NTSNTHLS
+81 NNNNNSSSTTSN
-89 NAGIAKPTSAHSN
+89 NKPSASSN
-102 ESRGKSQGAGA
+102 EQQGRSKPVA
-113 ATAAA
+113 A
-118 ASSSPPTTT
+118 SPPTTT

-139 ATDTKPSSAANN
+139 PTDTKLSSTANN

-287 QSGTSLVN
+287 QSGASLVN

-301 APPLQQLLP
+301 APPLQHLLP

-404 QMVIDELIHEDD
+404 QMVVDELIHEDD

-448 SYTSLQSLSMRAE
+448 SYTSLQS
-461 DGGNGEVIVG
+461 
-471 VRRLNSFV
+471 
-479 SPTQSHTLSPP
+479 
-490 SLHPNSVYGQSPN
+490 
-503 LSSRN
+503 
-508 NHQPQPPPPPPADR
+508 
-522 HHSAKDRHQRHTSH
+522 
-536 HGRCRRSG
+536 
-544 SQDSS
+544 
-549 STATAAAAP
+549 
-558 VNLTTV
+558 
-564 TCAVGMRRNN
+564 
-574 SPLSLTVSVDDK
+574 VDDK
-586 KPRIVPASEING
+586 KPRIVPATEING
-598 HGTHGETRI
+598 HGGGHGETRI
-607 NINEETYTSSQE
+607 NISEETYTSSQE

-771 KSKQPQLLTSEEEKK
+771 KSKQSQLLTSEEEKK
-786 LLAASGGDSRS
+786 LLAAAGGAGD
-797 IATLMSNEHFHDIA
+797 
-811 YKADDRRELLS
+811 
-822 AINEFLDDSIV
+822 
-833 LPPGKWERQAL
+833 
-844 LPFEE
+844 
-849 LKAKSDMIRL
+849 
-859 RKKKALDE
+859 
-867 KIKSKQP
+867 
-874 QLLTSEEEKKLLA
+874 
-887 ASGGD
+887 GGG
-892 SGGDGKKPPKNP
+892 GGDGKKPPKNP

-1011 CISNDFNFLTVRV
+1011 CISNDFSFLTVRV

-1081 LLADYIYKN
+1081 LLAEYLYKN
-1090 ITVPEPLPMPYVEQ
+1090 VTEPQPLPMPYLEEER
-1104 GNGTTT
+1104 NGTTPT
-1110 AELLAESLTT
+1110 SELLAESLTT
-1120 AVNATMGIAP
+1120 AVNGTIAMAQ
-1130 NSDNLLIPEDANGP
+1130 DAANLLIPEDGTGP

-1207 FTEKL
+1207 YTEKL

-1222 QTRRGWVIPL
+1222 ETRRGWIIPL
-1232 GGVPGWLPFVAG
+1232 GGVPGWMPFVAG

-1445 RKQLESVFSPL
+1445 RKQLESIFSPL

>member
-1 MSNCML
+1 MSRRDNNVRKL
-7 HSRPQTSN
+7 SFLGFHTKETSN

-53 SPLKYDEAHRL
+53 SPLKYDEAHRV
-64 PDSADRPMQ
+64 PDSADA
-73 QETPSSAS
+73 TSSAS
-81 NTSNTHLS
+81 NNNNNNNNSSSTISN
-89 NAGIAKPTSAHSN
+89 NKPSASSN
-102 ESRGKSQGAGA
+102 EQQGRSKPVA
-113 ATAAA
+113 A
-118 ASSSPPTTT
+118 SPPTTT

-139 ATDTKPSSAANN
+139 PTDTKLSSTANN

-287 QSGTSLVN
+287 QSGASLVN

-301 APPLQQLLP
+301 APPLQHLLP

-404 QMVIDELIHEDD
+404 QMVVDELIHEDD

-448 SYTSLQSLSMRAE
+448 SYTSLQS
-461 DGGNGEVIVG
+461 
-471 VRRLNSFV
+471 
-479 SPTQSHTLSPP
+479 
-490 SLHPNSVYGQSPN
+490 
-503 LSSRN
+503 
-508 NHQPQPPPPPPADR
+508 
-522 HHSAKDRHQRHTSH
+522 
-536 HGRCRRSG
+536 
-544 SQDSS
+544 
-549 STATAAAAP
+549 
-558 VNLTTV
+558 
-564 TCAVGMRRNN
+564 
-574 SPLSLTVSVDDK
+574 VDDK
-586 KPRIVPASEING
+586 KPRIVPATEING
-598 HGTHGETRI
+598 HGGGHGETRI
-607 NINEETYTSSQE
+607 NISEETYTSSQE

-771 KSKQPQLLTSEEEKK
+771 KSKQSQLLTSEEEKK
-786 LLAASGGDSRS
+786 LLAAAGGAGD
-797 IATLMSNEHFHDIA
+797 
-811 YKADDRRELLS
+811 
-822 AINEFLDDSIV
+822 
-833 LPPGKWERQAL
+833 
-844 LPFEE
+844 
-849 LKAKSDMIRL
+849 
-859 RKKKALDE
+859 
-867 KIKSKQP
+867 
-874 QLLTSEEEKKLLA
+874 
-887 ASGGD
+887 GGG
-892 SGGDGKKPPKNP
+892 GGDGKKPPKNP

-1011 CISNDFNFLTVRV
+1011 CISNDFSFLTVRV

-1081 LLADYIYKN
+1081 LLAEYLYKN
-1090 ITVPEPLPMPYVEQ
+1090 VTEPQPLPMPYLEEER
-1104 GNGTTT
+1104 NGTTPT
-1110 AELLAESLTT
+1110 SELLAESLTT
-1120 AVNATMGIAP
+1120 AVNGTIAMAQ
-1130 NSDNLLIPEDANGP
+1130 DAANLLIPEDGTGP

-1207 FTEKL
+1207 YTEKL

-1222 QTRRGWVIPL
+1222 ETRRGWIIPL
-1232 GGVPGWLPFVAG
+1232 GGVPGWMPFVAG

-1445 RKQLESVFSPL
+1445 RKQLESIFSPL

>member
-1 MSNCML
+1 MSRRDNNVRKL
-7 HSRPQTSN
+7 SFLGFNTKETSN
-15 DDPNEVHLD
+15 DDPNHVQLD
-24 DEIERV
+24 DEMEKV
-30 FGTTAEKERFEL
+30 FGSVGTDKERFEL
-42 NRLQD
+42 KRLND
-47 EVILDN
+47 EVLVDN
-53 SPLKYDEAHRL
+53 SPLKYDESHRSVDNRPL
-64 PDSADRPMQ
+64 LSSAALRPMDSPAAGGGGAGGGAGGDG
-73 QETPSSAS
+73 PSSGQH
-81 NTSNTHLS
+81 NN
-89 NAGIAKPTSAHSN
+89 G
-102 ESRGKSQGAGA
+102 
-113 ATAAA
+113 
-118 ASSSPPTTT
+118 SPPMST

-133 FSSKSE
+133 ISSKSE
-139 ATDTKPSSAANN
+139 TTTRPSNDT
-151 TTLADNT
+151 TVADNT

-164 TVHDEPVVD
+164 AVNDEPVVD
-173 QGTVQGEQWDTSA
+173 QGTLQGEQWDASA
-186 RRNVHFDKDNKGAP
+186 RRNVHFDSKDRP
-200 IEGLPLEDTNE
+200 PQFEGLQIEDSNE

-235 EWRRQSGTEGGPTGR
+235 EWRRQSGAEGASTNTR
-250 RISVQPE
+250 RVSVQPE
-257 DATLQEADIDELTSH
+257 DAALQEADIDELTSH

-287 QSGTSLVN
+287 QSQTQPGGPSMVN
-295 INRKEA
+295 INRKDGDK
-301 APPLQQLLP
+301 LQHLLP
-310 SSKYKKMYDHSPHE
+310 SNKYKKMYDHSPHE

-333 GSGEDREWKE
+333 GSGEEREWKE

-395 PSVAYRVVE
+395 PSVAYRIVE

-416 KAVIMRALLLRHRH
+416 KPTIMRALLLRHRH
-430 VNESSHGGFS
+430 VNEHSHGGFH

-448 SYTSLQSLSMRAE
+448 SYSSLQSLSLRAE
-461 DGGNGEVIVG
+461 DGNGEVIVG
-471 VRRLNSFV
+471 VRRLNSF
-479 SPTQSHTLSPP
+479 
-490 SLHPNSVYGQSPN
+490 
-503 LSSRN
+503 
-508 NHQPQPPPPPPADR
+508 
-522 HHSAKDRHQRHTSH
+522 
-536 HGRCRRSG
+536 
-544 SQDSS
+544 
-549 STATAAAAP
+549 
-558 VNLTTV
+558 
-564 TCAVGMRRNN
+564 
-574 SPLSLTVSVDDK
+574 SVDDK
-586 KPRIVPASEING
+586 KPRIVPSSEING
-598 HGTHGETRI
+598 HGHGETKI
-607 NINEETYTSSQE
+607 NMHEETYTSSQE
-619 DIKMRTQKES
+619 DIKMRAQKES

-646 AVDFLE
+646 SVDFLE

-681 ILLGPQ
+681 ILLGP
-687 KTELDYHEVGR
+687 KTAELDYHEVGR

-710 DIAYKAD
+710 DIAYRAD
-717 DRRELLSAINEF
+717 DRKDLLSAINEF

-741 ERQALLPFEEL
+741 ERQALLPFDEL

-759 RLRKKKALDEKI
+759 RLRKKKAIDEKI
-771 KSKQPQLLTSEEEKK
+771 KSKQPLLTSEEEKK
-786 LLAASGGDSRS
+786 LLAA
-797 IATLMSNEHFHDIA
+797 
-811 YKADDRRELLS
+811 AD
-822 AINEFLDDSIV
+822 
-833 LPPGKWERQAL
+833 
-844 LPFEE
+844 
-849 LKAKSDMIRL
+849 
-859 RKKKALDE
+859 
-867 KIKSKQP
+867 
-874 QLLTSEEEKKLLA
+874 
-887 ASGGD
+887 
-892 SGGDGKKPPKNP
+892 GDGKKPTKKP
-904 LEKTNRL
+904 LEKTHRL

-927 SDIMDGLNT
+927 SDIKDGLNT
-936 ETLAATIFMYFAA
+936 ETLAATVFMYFAA

-955 FGGLSSDKTHNLI
+955 FGGLASDKTHNLI

-981 LVFHLLAGQPLV
+981 IVFHLFSGQPLV

-1011 CISNDFNFLTVRV
+1011 CISNDYNFLTVRV
-1024 YVGCWLA
+1024 YVGIWLA

-1062 LIYIVETVMKLL
+1062 LIYIVETVMKLIY
-1074 SVYKRHP
+1074 VYGRHP
-1081 LLADYIYKN
+1081 LLAEYQYKN
-1090 ITVPEPLPMPYVEQ
+1090 VTITPQPLLESESNSTIDSSV
-1104 GNGTTT
+1104 G
-1110 AELLAESLTT
+1110 LLAESLT
-1120 AVNATMGIAP
+1120 AVSNITVAP
-1130 NSDNLLIPEDANGP
+1130 LSSNLLPPSDAIGP
-1144 LNRPNTALFCT
+1144 LNQPNTALFCT

-1192 SIALFVLVDYMIPQV
+1192 SIAIFVLIDYMIPQV
-1207 FTEKL
+1207 YTEKL

-1222 QTRRGWVIPL
+1222 ETRRGWIIPL
-1232 GGVPGWLPFVAG
+1232 DGVPGWMPFVAG

-1324 DAPHIT
+1324 ESPHIT

-1386 LYLMPVKHHPQVPFV
+1386 LFFMPVKHHPQVPFV
-1401 RRVPTWKMHLFTFV
+1401 RRVPSWKMHIFTAV
-1415 QILALAMLWA
+1415 QIMALAMLWA
-1425 VKSSPFSLAFPFF
+1425 VKSSAFSLAFPFF

-1445 RKQLESVFSPL
+1445 RKQMERMFSPL

>member
-1 MSNCML
+1 MSRRDNNVRKL
-7 HSRPQTSN
+7 SFLGFNTKETSN
-15 DDPNEVHLD
+15 DDPNHVQLD
-24 DEIERV
+24 DEMEKV
-30 FGTTAEKERFEL
+30 FGSVGTDKERFEL
-42 NRLQD
+42 KRLND
-47 EVILDN
+47 EVLVDN
-53 SPLKYDEAHRL
+53 SPLKYDESHRSVDNRPL
-64 PDSADRPMQ
+64 LSSAALRPMDSPAAGGGGAGGGGGGG
-73 QETPSSAS
+73 PSSGQQ
-81 NTSNTHLS
+81 N
-89 NAGIAKPTSAHSN
+89 
-102 ESRGKSQGAGA
+102 
-113 ATAAA
+113 
-118 ASSSPPTTT
+118 SPPMST

-133 FSSKSE
+133 ISSKSE
-139 ATDTKPSSAANN
+139 TTTRPSHD

-164 TVHDEPVVD
+164 AVQDEPVVD
-173 QGTVQGEQWDTSA
+173 QGTLQGEQWDASA
-186 RRNVHFDKDNKGAP
+186 RRNVHFDSKDRP
-200 IEGLPLEDTNE
+200 PQFEGLQIEDSNE

-235 EWRRQSGTEGGPTGR
+235 EWRRQSGAEGASTTTR
-250 RISVQPE
+250 RVSVQPE

-287 QSGTSLVN
+287 QSQTQPGGPSMVN
-295 INRKEA
+295 INRKDGDK
-301 APPLQQLLP
+301 LQHLLP
-310 SSKYKKMYDHSPHE
+310 SNKFKKMYDHSPHE

-395 PSVAYRVVE
+395 PSVAYRIVE

-416 KAVIMRALLLRHRH
+416 KPTIMRALLLRHRH
-430 VNESSHGGFS
+430 VNEHSHGGFH

-448 SYTSLQSLSMRAE
+448 SYSSLQHLAFRIHDRSME
-461 DGGNGEVIVG
+461 HLIFYIENQ
-471 VRRLNSFV
+471 
-479 SPTQSHTLSPP
+479 QS
-490 SLHPNSVYGQSPN
+490 
-503 LSSRN
+503 
-508 NHQPQPPPPPPADR
+508 
-522 HHSAKDRHQRHTSH
+522 
-536 HGRCRRSG
+536 
-544 SQDSS
+544 SQ
-549 STATAAAAP
+549 
-558 VNLTTV
+558 L
-564 TCAVGMRRNN
+564 
-574 SPLSLTVSVDDK
+574 SVDDK
-586 KPRIVPASEING
+586 KPRIVPSSEING
-598 HGTHGETRI
+598 HGHGETKI
-607 NINEETYTSSQE
+607 NMHEETYTSSQE

-646 AVDFLE
+646 SVDFLE

-681 ILLGPQ
+681 ILLGP
-687 KTELDYHEVGR
+687 KTAELDYHEVGR

-710 DIAYKAD
+710 DIAYRAD
-717 DRRELLSAINEF
+717 DRKDLLSAINEF

-741 ERQALLPFEEL
+741 ERQALLPFDEL

-759 RLRKKKALDEKI
+759 RLRKKKAIDEKI
-771 KSKQPQLLTSEEEKK
+771 KSKQPLLTSEEEKK
-786 LLAASGGDSRS
+786 LLAA
-797 IATLMSNEHFHDIA
+797 AE
-811 YKADDRRELLS
+811 
-822 AINEFLDDSIV
+822 
-833 LPPGKWERQAL
+833 
-844 LPFEE
+844 
-849 LKAKSDMIRL
+849 
-859 RKKKALDE
+859 
-867 KIKSKQP
+867 
-874 QLLTSEEEKKLLA
+874 
-887 ASGGD
+887 
-892 SGGDGKKPPKNP
+892 GDGKKPTKNP
-904 LEKTNRL
+904 LEKTHRL

-927 SDIMDGLNT
+927 SDIKDGLNT
-936 ETLAATIFMYFAA
+936 ETLAATVFMYFAA

-955 FGGLSSDKTHNLI
+955 FGGLASDKTHNLI

-981 LVFHLLAGQPLV
+981 VVFHLFSGQPLV

-1011 CISNDFNFLTVRV
+1011 CISNNFSFLTVRV
-1024 YVGCWLA
+1024 YVGIWLA

-1062 LIYIVETVMKLL
+1062 LIYIVETVMKL
-1074 SVYKRHP
+1074 VYVYGRHP
-1081 LLADYIYKN
+1081 LLAEYQYKN
-1090 ITVPEPLPMPYVEQ
+1090 LTITPQPLLESESNSTIDSSV
-1104 GNGTTT
+1104 G
-1110 AELLAESLTT
+1110 LLAESLT
-1120 AVNATMGIAP
+1120 AVANATVAP
-1130 NSDNLLIPEDANGP
+1130 LSDNLLPPSDVVGP
-1144 LNRPNTALFCT
+1144 LNQPNTALFCT

-1192 SIALFVLVDYMIPQV
+1192 SIAIFVLIDYMIPQV
-1207 FTEKL
+1207 YTEKL

-1222 QTRRGWVIPL
+1222 ETRRGWIIPL
-1232 GGVPGWLPFVAG
+1232 GGVPSWMPFMAG

-1324 DAPHIT
+1324 ESPHIT

-1386 LYLMPVKHHPQVPFV
+1386 LFFMPVKHHPQVPFV
-1401 RRVPTWKMHLFTFV
+1401 RRVPSWKMHIFTAV

-1425 VKSSPFSLAFPFF
+1425 VKSSAFSLAFPFF

-1445 RKQLESVFSPL
+1445 RKQMERIFSPL

>member
-1 MSNCML
+1 MSRRDNNVRKL
-7 HSRPQTSN
+7 SFLGFSTKETSN

-30 FGTTAEKERFEL
+30 FGSSSVEKERFEL

-47 EVILDN
+47 DVILDN
-53 SPLKYDEAHRL
+53 SPLKYDEAHRVPGADPDAGGTSDRAVL
-64 PDSADRPMQ
+64 PGTNRP
-73 QETPSSAS
+73 TTTTTSS
-81 NTSNTHLS
+81 NTSSAAS
-89 NAGIAKPTSAHSN
+89 NV
-102 ESRGKSQGAGA
+102 
-113 ATAAA
+113 TAANGRTA
-118 ASSSPPTTT
+118 KQSGDGGGGGGGRSATTSP

-133 FSSKSE
+133 FSSRSE
-139 ATDTKPSSAANN
+139 ATDTKPSAANS

-164 TVHDEPVVD
+164 TVHDEPIVD
-173 QGTVQGEQWDTSA
+173 QGTTQGEQWDTSA
-186 RRNVHFDKDNKGAP
+186 RRNVHFDKDKAAHFQ
-200 IEGLPLEDTNE
+200 GLPLEDTNE

-235 EWRRQSGTEGGPTGR
+235 EWRRQSGAEGGPTGR
-250 RISVQPE
+250 RVSVQPE

-272 RSDDPRALRRHKVSA
+272 RSDDPRALRRHKVSQA
-287 QSGTSLVN
+287 QATSSVVN

-301 APPLQQLLP
+301 GVPLAQLLP
-310 SSKYKKMYDHSPHE
+310 STKYKKLYDHSPHE

-333 GSGEDREWKE
+333 GSGEEREWKE

-395 PSVAYRVVE
+395 PSVAYRIVE
-404 QMVIDELIHEDD
+404 QMVVDELIHEDD
-416 KAVIMRALLLRHRH
+416 KPVIMRALLLRHRH

-448 SYTSLQSLSMRAE
+448 SYTSLQS
-461 DGGNGEVIVG
+461 
-471 VRRLNSFV
+471 
-479 SPTQSHTLSPP
+479 
-490 SLHPNSVYGQSPN
+490 
-503 LSSRN
+503 
-508 NHQPQPPPPPPADR
+508 
-522 HHSAKDRHQRHTSH
+522 
-536 HGRCRRSG
+536 
-544 SQDSS
+544 
-549 STATAAAAP
+549 
-558 VNLTTV
+558 
-564 TCAVGMRRNN
+564 
-574 SPLSLTVSVDDK
+574 VDDK

-598 HGTHGETRI
+598 HGGHAGETRI
-607 NINEETYTSSQE
+607 NVTEETYTSSQE
-619 DIKMRTQKES
+619 DIKMRTQQKES

-687 KTELDYHEVGR
+687 RAQLDYHEVGR

-759 RLRKKKALDEKI
+759 RLRKKKALDERNR
-771 KSKQPQLLTSEEEKK
+771 SKQQQPGALLTSEEEKK
-786 LLAASGGDSRS
+786 LLEAAVSGGG
-797 IATLMSNEHFHDIA
+797 A
-811 YKADDRRELLS
+811 
-822 AINEFLDDSIV
+822 
-833 LPPGKWERQAL
+833 
-844 LPFEE
+844 
-849 LKAKSDMIRL
+849 
-859 RKKKALDE
+859 
-867 KIKSKQP
+867 
-874 QLLTSEEEKKLLA
+874 
-887 ASGGD
+887 GGD
-892 SGGDGKKPPKNP
+892 PGDGKKPKKNP

-927 SDIMDGLNT
+927 SDILDGLNS
-936 ETLAATIFMYFAA
+936 ETFAATIFMYFAA

-955 FGGLSSDKTHNLI
+955 FGGLAADKTHNLI
-968 GISETLVS
+968 GISETLVA
-976 ASMVG
+976 ASMTG
-981 LVFHLLAGQPLV
+981 IVFHALAGQPLV
-993 IIGTTGP
+993 IVGTTGP

-1011 CISNDFNFLTVRV
+1011 CRSNGFSFLTVRV

-1031 VIALVVSAFEGSVYV
+1031 IIALVVSAFEGSVYV

-1056 FSALIT
+1056 FSALIS
-1062 LIYIVETVMKLL
+1062 LIFIVETIMKLIY
-1074 SVYKRHP
+1074 VYGRHP
-1081 LLADYIYKN
+1081 LLAEYNYQNVTIPAPH
-1090 ITVPEPLPMPYVEQ
+1090 TAPYAATE
-1104 GNGTTT
+1104 GNDTTT
-1110 AELLAESLTT
+1110 ETTDLLAESLTT
-1120 AVNATMGIAP
+1120 AVNVTLANVAAIVQPVPG
-1130 NSDNLLIPEDANGP
+1130 LIPPFDAIGP
-1144 LNRPNTALFCT
+1144 KNQPNTALFCT

-1162 SLAYYLK
+1162 GLAYYLK
-1169 LFRNSHFLGR
+1169 LFRNSRILGR

-1192 SIALFVLVDYMIPQV
+1192 SIALFVLFDYSIPQV
-1207 FTEKL
+1207 YTEKL

-1222 QTRRGWVIPL
+1222 TTQRGWLIPL
-1232 GGVPGWLPFVAG
+1232 GGVPGWVPFAAG
-1244 IPALLVYILIF
+1244 VPALLVYILIF

-1274 GSGLHMD
+1274 GSGLHLD

-1288 NTVCGFFGMPWHCA
+1288 NTLCGLFGMPWHCA

-1313 VTIMSRTHAPG
+1313 VTVMSRTHAPG
-1324 DAPHIT
+1324 ESPHIT

-1336 ISGFFVS
+1336 LSGLFVS
-1343 LMVGLSVTMAPIL
+1343 LLVGLSVTMAPIL
-1356 RLIPMSVLFGVFLYM
+1356 RLIPISVLFGVFLYM

-1386 LYLMPVKHHPQVPFV
+1386 LYLVPVKHYPQVPFV
-1401 RRVPTWKMHLFTFV
+1401 RRVPTWKMHLFTLV
-1415 QILALAMLWA
+1415 QVLALSMLWA
-1425 VKSSPFSLAFPFF
+1425 VKSSPFSLALPFF
-1438 LIMMVPI
+1438 LIMMVPT
-1445 RKQLESVFSPL
+1445 RHMLEKIFSPL

>member
-1 MSNCML
+1 MSRRDNNVRKL
-7 HSRPQTSN
+7 SFLGFNTKETQD
-15 DDPNEVHLD
+15 DDPDKVQLD
-24 DEIERV
+24 DEMEKV
-30 FGTTAEKERFEL
+30 FGSVGTDKEKFEL
-42 NRLQD
+42 KRLND
-47 EVILDN
+47 EVLVDN
-53 SPLKYDEAHRL
+53 SPLKFDESHRSL
-64 PDSADRPMQ
+64 DNHPLIPPSNRRPMD
-73 QETPSSAS
+73 TPTGGGSGSHDS
-81 NTSNTHLS
+81 DNNNKDGGGDGSLP
-89 NAGIAKPTSAHSN
+89 G
-102 ESRGKSQGAGA
+102 
-113 ATAAA
+113 
-118 ASSSPPTTT
+118 TT

-133 FSSKSE
+133 ISSKSG
-139 ATDTKPSSAANN
+139 TKPSND
-151 TTLADNT
+151 TTLADNS

-164 TVHDEPVVD
+164 AVQDEPLVD
-173 QGTVQGEQWDTSA
+173 QGTLQGEQWDNSA
-186 RRNVHFDKDNKGAP
+186 RRNVHFDNKDRP
-200 IEGLPLEDTNE
+200 TQFEGLQIEDTNE
-211 ERRRRTERHHP
+211 ERRRRSERHHP
-222 HKSRKFSLQEYHP
+222 HKSRKYSLQEYHP
-235 EWRRQSGTEGGPTGR
+235 EWRRQSGTEGSSSTR
-250 RISVQPE
+250 RVSVQPE

-287 QSGTSLVN
+287 QSQSSGAAVVN
-295 INRKEA
+295 INRKEGDK
-301 APPLQQLLP
+301 LQHLLP
-310 SSKYKKMYDHSPHE
+310 TNKFKKLYDHSPHE

-333 GSGEDREWKE
+333 GTGEDREWKE

-395 PSVAYRVVE
+395 PSVAYRIVE

-416 KAVIMRALLLRHRH
+416 KPVIMRALLLRHRH
-430 VNESSHGGFS
+430 VNEHSHNGFH

-448 SYTSLQSLSMRAE
+448 SYSSLQ
-461 DGGNGEVIVG
+461 
-471 VRRLNSFV
+471 
-479 SPTQSHTLSPP
+479 
-490 SLHPNSVYGQSPN
+490 
-503 LSSRN
+503 
-508 NHQPQPPPPPPADR
+508 
-522 HHSAKDRHQRHTSH
+522 
-536 HGRCRRSG
+536 
-544 SQDSS
+544 
-549 STATAAAAP
+549 
-558 VNLTTV
+558 
-564 TCAVGMRRNN
+564 
-574 SPLSLTVSVDDK
+574 SVDDK
-586 KPRIVPASEING
+586 KPRIVPSNDIHG
-598 HGTHGETRI
+598 HGHGETKI
-607 NINEETYTSSQE
+607 NMQEETYTSSQE
-619 DIKMRTQKES
+619 DIKMRSQKES

-687 KTELDYHEVGR
+687 SAELDYHEVGR

-741 ERQALLPFEEL
+741 ERQALLPFDEL

-759 RLRKKKALDEKI
+759 RLRKKKAIDEKI
-771 KSKQPQLLTSEEEKK
+771 KNKHAQLTSEEEKK
-786 LLAASGGDSRS
+786 LLAA
-797 IATLMSNEHFHDIA
+797 
-811 YKADDRRELLS
+811 AD
-822 AINEFLDDSIV
+822 
-833 LPPGKWERQAL
+833 
-844 LPFEE
+844 
-849 LKAKSDMIRL
+849 
-859 RKKKALDE
+859 
-867 KIKSKQP
+867 
-874 QLLTSEEEKKLLA
+874 
-887 ASGGD
+887 
-892 SGGDGKKPPKNP
+892 GDGKKPSKNP

-917 DIKRRYPMYK
+917 DIKRRYPMYM
-927 SDIMDGLNT
+927 SDIKDGLNT

-955 FGGLSSDKTHNLI
+955 FGGLASDKTHNLI
-968 GISETLVS
+968 GISETLIS

-981 LVFHLLAGQPLV
+981 LVFHLLSGQPLV

-1000 LLLFDEALNQF
+1000 LLLFDEALNEF
-1011 CISNDFNFLTVRV
+1011 CIANNISFLTVRV
-1024 YVGCWLA
+1024 YIGVWLA
-1031 VIALVVSAFEGSVYV
+1031 FISLVVSAFEGSVYV

-1062 LIYIVETVMKLL
+1062 LIYIVETVMKL
-1074 SVYKRHP
+1074 VYVYGRHP
-1081 LLADYIYKN
+1081 LLAEYQYKDVAISPQTLQESDSN
-1090 ITVPEPLPMPYVEQ
+1090 
-1104 GNGTTT
+1104 TTLST
-1110 AELLAESLTT
+1110 SVDLVAESLT
-1120 AVNATMGIAP
+1120 AIVNSTIAP
-1130 NSDNLLIPEDANGP
+1130 TVDNLLIPADAIGP
-1144 LNRPNTALFCT
+1144 KNQPNTALFCT

-1207 FTEKL
+1207 YTEKL
-1212 SVPEGLSPSD
+1212 SVPEGISPSD
-1222 QTRRGWVIPL
+1222 ESRRGWIIPL
-1232 GGVPGWLPFVAG
+1232 GGLPNWMPFVAG
-1244 IPALLVYILIF
+1244 VPALLVYILIF

-1324 DAPHIT
+1324 DSPHIT

-1386 LYLMPVKHHPQVPFV
+1386 LFFMPVKHHPQVPFV
-1401 RRVPTWKMHLFTFV
+1401 RRVPSWKMHIFTTV
-1415 QILALAMLWA
+1415 QVLALAMLWG
-1425 VKSSPFSLAFPFF
+1425 VKSSAFSLAFPFF

-1445 RKQLESVFSPL
+1445 RKQMERLFSPL

>member
-1 MSNCML
+1 MSRRDNNVRKL
-7 HSRPQTSN
+7 SFLGFNTKETSN
-15 DDPNEVHLD
+15 NDPDQVQLD
-24 DEIERV
+24 DEMEKV
-30 FGTTAEKERFEL
+30 FGSVGTDKEKFEL
-42 NRLQD
+42 KRLNDDVLVDQ
-47 EVILDN
+47 
-53 SPLKYDEAHRL
+53 SPLKYEETSRPATTSL
-64 PDSADRPMQ
+64 RPMDNSGASGANNGSSL
-73 QETPSSAS
+73 PS
-81 NTSNTHLS
+81 
-89 NAGIAKPTSAHSN
+89 
-102 ESRGKSQGAGA
+102 
-113 ATAAA
+113 
-118 ASSSPPTTT
+118 TT

-133 FSSKSE
+133 MSSKSE
-139 ATDTKPSSAANN
+139 SAAPKPSND
-151 TTLADNT
+151 TTLADNS

-164 TVHDEPVVD
+164 AVHDDPPPVVD
-173 QGTVQGEQWDTSA
+173 QGSTLQGEQWDNSA
-186 RRNVHFDKDNKGAP
+186 RRNVRFDSQDQPAQFV
-200 IEGLPLEDTNE
+200 GLQIEDTNE

-235 EWRRQSGTEGGPTGR
+235 EWRRQSGAEGASTGTR
-250 RISVQPE
+250 RVSVQPE

-287 QSGTSLVN
+287 QSASGVSASVVST
-295 INRKEA
+295 NRKDNDK
-301 APPLQQLLP
+301 LDQLLS
-310 SSKYKKMYDHSPHE
+310 SSKCKKLYDHSPHE

-333 GSGEDREWKE
+333 GTGEEREWKE

-381 ETGVVLMDLEEKDL
+381 ETGVVLMDLDEKDL
-395 PSVAYRVVE
+395 PSVAYRIVE
-404 QMVIDELIHEDD
+404 QMVTDELIHEDD
-416 KAVIMRALLLRHRH
+416 KPVIMRALLLRHRH
-430 VNESSHGGFS
+430 VNEHSHGGFH

-448 SYTSLQSLSMRAE
+448 SYSSLQNLAFRIHDKSME
-461 DGGNGEVIVG
+461 HLVFYCE
-471 VRRLNSFV
+471 
-479 SPTQSHTLSPP
+479 P
-490 SLHPNSVYGQSPN
+490 
-503 LSSRN
+503 LSS
-508 NHQPQPPPPPPADR
+508 
-522 HHSAKDRHQRHTSH
+522 
-536 HGRCRRSG
+536 
-544 SQDSS
+544 SQ
-549 STATAAAAP
+549 
-558 VNLTTV
+558 L
-564 TCAVGMRRNN
+564 
-574 SPLSLTVSVDDK
+574 SVDDK
-586 KPRIVPASEING
+586 KPRIVPSSEING
-598 HGTHGETRI
+598 HGETKI
-607 NINEETYTSSQE
+607 NMQEETYTSSQE
-619 DIKMRTQKES
+619 DIKMRIQKES

-646 AVDFLE
+646 SVDFLE

-681 ILLGPQ
+681 ILLGP
-687 KTELDYHEVGR
+687 KTAELDYHEVGR

-710 DIAYKAD
+710 DIAYRAD
-717 DRRELLSAINEF
+717 DRKDLLSAINEF

-741 ERQALLPFEEL
+741 ERQALLPFDEL
-752 KAKSDMI
+752 RAKSDMI
-759 RLRKKKALDEKI
+759 RNRKKKAIDEKI
-771 KSKQPQLLTSEEEKK
+771 KSKQPLMTSEEEKK
-786 LLAASGGDSRS
+786 LLAASD
-797 IATLMSNEHFHDIA
+797 
-811 YKADDRRELLS
+811 
-822 AINEFLDDSIV
+822 
-833 LPPGKWERQAL
+833 
-844 LPFEE
+844 
-849 LKAKSDMIRL
+849 
-859 RKKKALDE
+859 
-867 KIKSKQP
+867 
-874 QLLTSEEEKKLLA
+874 
-887 ASGGD
+887 
-892 SGGDGKKPPKNP
+892 GDGKKPPKNP

-911 WGGLIN
+911 WGGLFN
-917 DIKRRYPMYK
+917 DIKRRYPMYM
-927 SDIMDGLNT
+927 SDIKDGLNA

-955 FGGLSSDKTHNLI
+955 FGGLASDKTHNLI

-976 ASMVG
+976 CAFVG
-981 LVFHLLAGQPLV
+981 LIFHTLAGQPLV

-1011 CISNDFNFLTVRV
+1011 CIANNYSFLTVRV
-1024 YVGCWLA
+1024 YIGMWLTI
-1031 VIALVVSAFEGSVYV
+1031 IALTVSAFEGSVYV

-1062 LIYIVETVMKLL
+1062 LIYIVETAMKLIY
-1074 SVYKRHP
+1074 VYGRNP
-1081 LLADYIYKN
+1081 LLAEYRYKN
-1090 ITVPEPLPMPYVEQ
+1090 MTVMPQPLLEPDTNSTLDSSV
-1104 GNGTTT
+1104 G
-1110 AELLAESLTT
+1110 LLAESLT
-1120 AVNATMGIAP
+1120 AISNATTAAVATL
-1130 NSDNLLIPEDANGP
+1130 NDDDNLLIPADALGP
-1144 LNRPNTALFCT
+1144 KNQPNTALFCT
-1155 ILTLGTF
+1155 LLTLGTF
-1162 SLAYYLK
+1162 SLAYYLR

-1192 SIALFVLVDYMIPQV
+1192 SIAIFVGIDYMLPQV

-1212 SVPEGLSPSD
+1212 SVPEGISPSD
-1222 QTRRGWVIPL
+1222 ESRRGWVIPMDGL
-1232 GGVPGWLPFVAG
+1232 PSWMPFVAG

-1313 VTIMSRTHAPG
+1313 VTIMSKTHAPG
-1324 DAPHIT
+1324 ESPHIT

-1371 GIASMSGVQFFERLR
+1371 GIASMSGVQFFDRLR
-1386 LYLMPVKHHPQVPFV
+1386 LFFMPVKHHPQVPFV
-1401 RRVPTWKMHLFTFV
+1401 RRVPTWKMHVFTFV
-1415 QILALAMLWA
+1415 QVLALAMLWT
-1425 VKSSPFSLAFPFF
+1425 VKSSSFSLAFPFF

-1445 RKQLESVFSPL
+1445 RKQMERIFTPL

>member
-1 MSNCML
+1 MSRRDNNVRKL
-7 HSRPQTSN
+7 SFLGFNTKETSN
-15 DDPNEVHLD
+15 DDPNHVQLD
-24 DEIERV
+24 DEMEKV
-30 FGTTAEKERFEL
+30 FGSVGTDKERFEL
-42 NRLQD
+42 KRLND
-47 EVILDN
+47 EVLVDN
-53 SPLKYDEAHRL
+53 SPLKYDESHRSVDNRPL
-64 PDSADRPMQ
+64 LSSAALRPMDSPAAGGGGAGGGGGGG
-73 QETPSSAS
+73 PSSGQQ
-81 NTSNTHLS
+81 N
-89 NAGIAKPTSAHSN
+89 
-102 ESRGKSQGAGA
+102 
-113 ATAAA
+113 
-118 ASSSPPTTT
+118 SPPMST

-133 FSSKSE
+133 ISSKSE
-139 ATDTKPSSAANN
+139 TTTRPSHD

-164 TVHDEPVVD
+164 AVQDEPVVD
-173 QGTVQGEQWDTSA
+173 QGTLQGEQWDASA
-186 RRNVHFDKDNKGAP
+186 RRNVHFDSKDRP
-200 IEGLPLEDTNE
+200 PQFEGLQIEDSNE

-235 EWRRQSGTEGGPTGR
+235 EWRRQSGAEGASTTTR
-250 RISVQPE
+250 RVSVQPE

-287 QSGTSLVN
+287 QSQTQPGGPSMVN
-295 INRKEA
+295 INRKDGDK
-301 APPLQQLLP
+301 LQHLLP
-310 SSKYKKMYDHSPHE
+310 SNKFKKMYDHSPHE

-395 PSVAYRVVE
+395 PSVAYRIVE

-416 KAVIMRALLLRHRH
+416 KPTIMRALLLRHRH
-430 VNESSHGGFS
+430 VNEHSHGGFH

-448 SYTSLQSLSMRAE
+448 SYSSLQSLSLRAE
-461 DGGNGEVIVG
+461 DGNGE
-471 VRRLNSFV
+471 
-479 SPTQSHTLSPP
+479 
-490 SLHPNSVYGQSPN
+490 
-503 LSSRN
+503 
-508 NHQPQPPPPPPADR
+508 
-522 HHSAKDRHQRHTSH
+522 
-536 HGRCRRSG
+536 
-544 SQDSS
+544 
-549 STATAAAAP
+549 
-558 VNLTTV
+558 
-564 TCAVGMRRNN
+564 
-574 SPLSLTVSVDDK
+574 SVDDK
-586 KPRIVPASEING
+586 KPRIVPSSEING
-598 HGTHGETRI
+598 HGHGETKI
-607 NINEETYTSSQE
+607 NMHEETYTSSQE

-646 AVDFLE
+646 SVDFLE

-681 ILLGPQ
+681 ILLGP
-687 KTELDYHEVGR
+687 KTAELDYHEVGR

-710 DIAYKAD
+710 DIAYRAD
-717 DRRELLSAINEF
+717 DRKDLLSAINEF

-741 ERQALLPFEEL
+741 ERQALLPFDEL

-759 RLRKKKALDEKI
+759 RLRKKKAIDEKI
-771 KSKQPQLLTSEEEKK
+771 KSKQPLLTSEEEKK
-786 LLAASGGDSRS
+786 LLAA
-797 IATLMSNEHFHDIA
+797 AE
-811 YKADDRRELLS
+811 
-822 AINEFLDDSIV
+822 
-833 LPPGKWERQAL
+833 
-844 LPFEE
+844 
-849 LKAKSDMIRL
+849 
-859 RKKKALDE
+859 
-867 KIKSKQP
+867 
-874 QLLTSEEEKKLLA
+874 
-887 ASGGD
+887 
-892 SGGDGKKPPKNP
+892 GDGKKPTKNP
-904 LEKTNRL
+904 LEKTHRL

-927 SDIMDGLNT
+927 SDIKDGLNT
-936 ETLAATIFMYFAA
+936 ETLAATVFMYFAA

-955 FGGLSSDKTHNLI
+955 FGGLASDKTHNLI

-981 LVFHLLAGQPLV
+981 VVFHLFSGQPLV

-1011 CISNDFNFLTVRV
+1011 CISNNFSFLTVRV
-1024 YVGCWLA
+1024 YVGIWLA

-1062 LIYIVETVMKLL
+1062 LIYIVETVMKL
-1074 SVYKRHP
+1074 VYVYGRHP
-1081 LLADYIYKN
+1081 LLAEYQYKN
-1090 ITVPEPLPMPYVEQ
+1090 LTITPQPLLESESNSTIDSSV
-1104 GNGTTT
+1104 G
-1110 AELLAESLTT
+1110 LLAESLT
-1120 AVNATMGIAP
+1120 AVANATVAP
-1130 NSDNLLIPEDANGP
+1130 LSDNLLPPSDVVGP
-1144 LNRPNTALFCT
+1144 LNQPNTALFCT

-1192 SIALFVLVDYMIPQV
+1192 SIAIFVLIDYMIPQV
-1207 FTEKL
+1207 YTEKL

-1222 QTRRGWVIPL
+1222 ETRRGWIIPL
-1232 GGVPGWLPFVAG
+1232 GGVPSWMPFMAG

-1324 DAPHIT
+1324 ESPHIT

-1386 LYLMPVKHHPQVPFV
+1386 LFFMPVKHHPQVPFV
-1401 RRVPTWKMHLFTFV
+1401 RRVPSWKMHIFTAV

-1425 VKSSPFSLAFPFF
+1425 VKSSAFSLAFPFF

-1445 RKQLESVFSPL
+1445 RKQMERIFSPL

>member
-1 MSNCML
+1 MSRRDNNVRKL
-7 HSRPQTSN
+7 SFLGFHTKETSN

-53 SPLKYDEAHRL
+53 SPLKYDEAHRV
-64 PDSADRPMQ
+64 PDSADA
-73 QETPSSAS
+73 TSSAS
-81 NTSNTHLS
+81 NNNNNNNSSSTTSN
-89 NAGIAKPTSAHSN
+89 NKPSASSN
-102 ESRGKSQGAGA
+102 EQPGRSKPVA
-113 ATAAA
+113 A
-118 ASSSPPTTT
+118 SPPTTT

-139 ATDTKPSSAANN
+139 PTDTKLSSTANN

-301 APPLQQLLP
+301 ASPLQHLLP

-404 QMVIDELIHEDD
+404 QMVVDELIHEDD

-448 SYTSLQSLSMRAE
+448 SYTSLQS
-461 DGGNGEVIVG
+461 
-471 VRRLNSFV
+471 
-479 SPTQSHTLSPP
+479 
-490 SLHPNSVYGQSPN
+490 
-503 LSSRN
+503 
-508 NHQPQPPPPPPADR
+508 
-522 HHSAKDRHQRHTSH
+522 
-536 HGRCRRSG
+536 
-544 SQDSS
+544 
-549 STATAAAAP
+549 
-558 VNLTTV
+558 
-564 TCAVGMRRNN
+564 
-574 SPLSLTVSVDDK
+574 VDDK
-586 KPRIVPASEING
+586 KPRIVPATEING
-598 HGTHGETRI
+598 HGGGHGETRI
-607 NINEETYTSSQE
+607 NISEETYTSSQE

-771 KSKQPQLLTSEEEKK
+771 KSKQSQLLTSEEEKK
-786 LLAASGGDSRS
+786 LLAAAGGAGD
-797 IATLMSNEHFHDIA
+797 
-811 YKADDRRELLS
+811 
-822 AINEFLDDSIV
+822 
-833 LPPGKWERQAL
+833 
-844 LPFEE
+844 
-849 LKAKSDMIRL
+849 
-859 RKKKALDE
+859 
-867 KIKSKQP
+867 
-874 QLLTSEEEKKLLA
+874 
-887 ASGGD
+887 GG
-892 SGGDGKKPPKNP
+892 GGDGKKPPKNP

-1011 CISNDFNFLTVRV
+1011 CISNDFSFLTVRV

-1081 LLADYIYKN
+1081 LLAEYLYKN
-1090 ITVPEPLPMPYVEQ
+1090 VTEPQPLPMPYLEEER
-1104 GNGTTT
+1104 NGTTPT
-1110 AELLAESLTT
+1110 SELLAESLTT
-1120 AVNATMGIAP
+1120 AVNGTIAMAQ
-1130 NSDNLLIPEDANGP
+1130 DAANLLIPEDGTGP

-1207 FTEKL
+1207 YTEKL

-1222 QTRRGWVIPL
+1222 ETRRGWIIPL
-1232 GGVPGWLPFVAG
+1232 GGVPGWMPFVAG

-1445 RKQLESVFSPL
+1445 RKQLESIFSPL

>member
-1 MSNCML
+1 MNRLLAIAAVDGTFRRRLSWNGRDKYSMI
-7 HSRPQTSN
+7 TSN

-30 FGTTAEKERFEL
+30 FGTAAEKERFEL

-53 SPLKYDEAHRL
+53 SPLKYDEAQRV
-64 PDSADRPMQ
+64 PDSADRQMHQ
-73 QETPSSAS
+73 DTTSSAS
-81 NTSNTHLS
+81 NTSNNNNNS
-89 NAGIAKPTSAHSN
+89 KPTNTSN
-102 ESRGKSQGAGA
+102 EGRKPA
-113 ATAAA
+113 
-118 ASSSPPTTT
+118 SSPPTTT

-139 ATDTKPSSAANN
+139 TTDTKPSTANN

-173 QGTVQGEQWDTSA
+173 QGTVQGEQWDTNA
-186 RRNVHFDKDNKGAP
+186 RRNVHFDKDNKGAQ
-200 IEGLPLEDTNE
+200 IEGLPIEDTNE
-211 ERRRRTERHHP
+211 ERRRRTEKFLQSKPVRSKRRHHP

-301 APPLQQLLP
+301 PQLHHLLP
-310 SSKYKKMYDHSPHE
+310 NSKYKKMYDHSPHE

-333 GSGEDREWKE
+333 GSGEEREWKE

-440 FGPKRKYS
+440 FAPKRKYS
-448 SYTSLQSLSMRAE
+448 SYTSLQSLSMRPE

-479 SPTQSHTLSPP
+479 SPTQSYTLSPP
-490 SLHPNSVYGQSPN
+490 SLHPGSVYGQSPN

-508 NHQPQPPPPPPADR
+508 QLPPAQQ
-522 HHSAKDRHQRHTSH
+522 HPTQKESRHQRHGAN

-549 STATAAAAP
+549 STATAAAASAAAAP
-558 VNLTTV
+558 VTLTTV
-564 TCAVGMRRNN
+564 PSAVGMRRNN

-586 KPRIVPASEING
+586 KPRIVPATEING
-598 HGTHGETRI
+598 HHGGHGETRI
-607 NINEETYTSSQE
+607 NISEETYTSSQE

-786 LLAASGGDSRS
+786 LLASSGGD
-797 IATLMSNEHFHDIA
+797 
-811 YKADDRRELLS
+811 
-822 AINEFLDDSIV
+822 
-833 LPPGKWERQAL
+833 
-844 LPFEE
+844 
-849 LKAKSDMIRL
+849 
-859 RKKKALDE
+859 
-867 KIKSKQP
+867 
-874 QLLTSEEEKKLLA
+874 
-887 ASGGD
+887 GG
-892 SGGDGKKPPKNP
+892 GKKPPKNP
-904 LEKTNRL
+904 LEKTNRF

-1062 LIYIVETVMKLL
+1062 LIYIVETVMKLI
-1074 SVYKRHP
+1074 SVYARHP
-1081 LLADYIYKN
+1081 LLAEYLYKN
-1090 ITVPEPLPMPYVEQ
+1090 VTEPQPLPMPYLED
-1104 GNGTTT
+1104 GNSTTT
-1110 AELLAESLTT
+1110 AGLLAESLTT
-1120 AVNATMGIAP
+1120 VVNETLGIPTDA
-1130 NSDNLLIPEDANGP
+1130 DNLLIPKDNIGP
-1144 LNRPNTALFCT
+1144 RNRPNTALFCT

-1192 SIALFVLVDYMIPQV
+1192 SIALFVLIDYMIPEV
-1207 FTEKL
+1207 YTEKL

-1222 QTRRGWVIPL
+1222 QTRRGWIIPL

-1324 DAPHIT
+1324 DSPHIT

>member
-1 MSNCML
+1 MSRRDNNVRKL
-7 HSRPQTSN
+7 SFLGFNTKETTN
-15 DDPNEVHLD
+15 DDPNHVQLD
-24 DEIERV
+24 DEMEKV
-30 FGTTAEKERFEL
+30 FGSVGSDKERFEL
-42 NRLQD
+42 KRLND
-47 EVILDN
+47 EVLVDN
-53 SPLKYDEAHRL
+53 SPLKYDESHRSVDNRPLL
-64 PDSADRPMQ
+64 PSASHRPMDNSPG
-73 QETPSSAS
+73 EGDGGGGGGPSSGLQD
-81 NTSNTHLS
+81 N
-89 NAGIAKPTSAHSN
+89 G
-102 ESRGKSQGAGA
+102 
-113 ATAAA
+113 
-118 ASSSPPTTT
+118 SPPTTT

-133 FSSKSE
+133 LSSKSE
-139 ATDTKPSSAANN
+139 TTTKPSND

-164 TVHDEPVVD
+164 AVHDEPVVD
-173 QGTVQGEQWDTSA
+173 QGMLQGEQWDASA
-186 RRNVHFDKDNKGAP
+186 RRNVHFDSKDRP
-200 IEGLPLEDTNE
+200 PQFEGLQIEDSNE

-235 EWRRQSGTEGGPTGR
+235 EWRRQSGAEGGNTTTR
-250 RISVQPE
+250 RVSVQPE

-272 RSDDPRALRRHKVSA
+272 RSDDPRAMRRHKVSA
-287 QSGTSLVN
+287 QSQTQGGPSIVN
-295 INRKEA
+295 INRKEGDK
-301 APPLQQLLP
+301 LQHLLP
-310 SSKYKKMYDHSPHE
+310 SNKFKKMYDHSPHE
-324 VFVQLDELT
+324 VFVQLDELS

-395 PSVAYRVVE
+395 PSVAYRIVE

-416 KAVIMRALLLRHRH
+416 KPTIMRALLLRHRH
-430 VNESSHGGFS
+430 VNEHSHGGFH

-448 SYTSLQSLSMRAE
+448 SYSSLQ
-461 DGGNGEVIVG
+461 
-471 VRRLNSFV
+471 
-479 SPTQSHTLSPP
+479 
-490 SLHPNSVYGQSPN
+490 
-503 LSSRN
+503 
-508 NHQPQPPPPPPADR
+508 
-522 HHSAKDRHQRHTSH
+522 
-536 HGRCRRSG
+536 
-544 SQDSS
+544 
-549 STATAAAAP
+549 
-558 VNLTTV
+558 
-564 TCAVGMRRNN
+564 
-574 SPLSLTVSVDDK
+574 SVDDK
-586 KPRIVPASEING
+586 KPRIVPSSEING
-598 HGTHGETRI
+598 HGHGETKI
-607 NINEETYTSSQE
+607 NMHEETYTSSQE
-619 DIKMRTQKES
+619 DIKMRVQKES

-646 AVDFLE
+646 SVDFLE

-681 ILLGPQ
+681 ILLGP
-687 KTELDYHEVGR
+687 KTAELDYHEVGR

-710 DIAYKAD
+710 DIAYRAD
-717 DRRELLSAINEF
+717 DRKDLLSAINEF

-741 ERQALLPFEEL
+741 ERQALLPFDEL

-759 RLRKKKALDEKI
+759 RLRKKKAIDEKI
-771 KSKQPQLLTSEEEKK
+771 KNKQPLLTSEEEKK
-786 LLAASGGDSRS
+786 LLAA
-797 IATLMSNEHFHDIA
+797 
-811 YKADDRRELLS
+811 AD
-822 AINEFLDDSIV
+822 
-833 LPPGKWERQAL
+833 
-844 LPFEE
+844 
-849 LKAKSDMIRL
+849 
-859 RKKKALDE
+859 
-867 KIKSKQP
+867 
-874 QLLTSEEEKKLLA
+874 
-887 ASGGD
+887 
-892 SGGDGKKPPKNP
+892 GDGKKPKKNP

-927 SDIMDGLNT
+927 SDIKDGLNT

-955 FGGLSSDKTHNLI
+955 FGGLASAKTQNLI

-981 LVFHLLAGQPLV
+981 LVFHVFSGQPLV

-1011 CISNDFNFLTVRV
+1011 CIQNDFEFLTVRV
-1024 YVGCWLA
+1024 YVGVWLA
-1031 VIALVVSAFEGSVYV
+1031 IIALAVSAFEGSVYV

-1062 LIYIVETVMKLL
+1062 LIYIVETVMKLVD
-1074 SVYKRHP
+1074 SYARHP
-1081 LLADYIYKN
+1081 LLAEYQYKN
-1090 ITVPEPLPMPYVEQ
+1090 VTITPAPLLETDSNSTVDTSV
-1104 GNGTTT
+1104 G
-1110 AELLAESLTT
+1110 LLAESLTAVANFT
-1120 AVNATMGIAP
+1120 AAP
-1130 NSDNLLIPEDANGP
+1130 LSDNLLIPSDSIGP
-1144 LNRPNTALFCT
+1144 LNQPNTALFCT

-1192 SIALFVLVDYMIPQV
+1192 SIAIFVLVDYMIPQV
-1207 FTEKL
+1207 YTEKL

-1222 QTRRGWVIPL
+1222 ETRRGWIIPL
-1232 GGVPGWLPFVAG
+1232 GGVPGWMPFVAG

-1324 DAPHIT
+1324 ESPHIT

-1386 LYLMPVKHHPQVPFV
+1386 LFFMPVKHHPQVPFV
-1401 RRVPTWKMHLFTFV
+1401 RRVPSWKMHIFTVV
-1415 QILALAMLWA
+1415 QVLALAMLWA
-1425 VKSSPFSLAFPFF
+1425 VKSSSISLAFPFF

-1445 RKQLESVFSPL
+1445 RKQMERLYSPL

>member
-1 MSNCML
+1 MNRLLAIAVVDSSPTPFGSPTGWRRRDQYCAI
-7 HSRPQTSN
+7 TSN

-53 SPLKYDEAHRL
+53 SPLKYDEAHRV
-64 PDSADRPMQ
+64 PDSADA
-73 QETPSSAS
+73 TSSAS
-81 NTSNTHLS
+81 NNNNNNNNSSSTISN
-89 NAGIAKPTSAHSN
+89 NKPSASSN
-102 ESRGKSQGAGA
+102 EQQGRSKPVA
-113 ATAAA
+113 A
-118 ASSSPPTTT
+118 SPPTTT

-139 ATDTKPSSAANN
+139 PTDTKLSSTANN

-287 QSGTSLVN
+287 QSGASLVN

-301 APPLQQLLP
+301 APPLQHLLP

-404 QMVIDELIHEDD
+404 QMVVDELIHEDD

-448 SYTSLQSLSMRAE
+448 SYTSLQS
-461 DGGNGEVIVG
+461 
-471 VRRLNSFV
+471 
-479 SPTQSHTLSPP
+479 
-490 SLHPNSVYGQSPN
+490 
-503 LSSRN
+503 
-508 NHQPQPPPPPPADR
+508 
-522 HHSAKDRHQRHTSH
+522 
-536 HGRCRRSG
+536 
-544 SQDSS
+544 
-549 STATAAAAP
+549 
-558 VNLTTV
+558 
-564 TCAVGMRRNN
+564 
-574 SPLSLTVSVDDK
+574 VDDK
-586 KPRIVPASEING
+586 KPRIVPATEING
-598 HGTHGETRI
+598 HGGGHGETRI
-607 NINEETYTSSQE
+607 NISEETYTSSQE

-771 KSKQPQLLTSEEEKK
+771 KSKQSQLLTSEEEKK
-786 LLAASGGDSRS
+786 LLAAAGGAGD
-797 IATLMSNEHFHDIA
+797 
-811 YKADDRRELLS
+811 
-822 AINEFLDDSIV
+822 
-833 LPPGKWERQAL
+833 
-844 LPFEE
+844 
-849 LKAKSDMIRL
+849 
-859 RKKKALDE
+859 
-867 KIKSKQP
+867 
-874 QLLTSEEEKKLLA
+874 
-887 ASGGD
+887 GGG
-892 SGGDGKKPPKNP
+892 GGDGKKPPKNP

-1011 CISNDFNFLTVRV
+1011 CISNDFSFLTVRV

-1081 LLADYIYKN
+1081 LLAEYLYKN
-1090 ITVPEPLPMPYVEQ
+1090 VTEPQPLPMPYLEEER
-1104 GNGTTT
+1104 NGTTPT
-1110 AELLAESLTT
+1110 SELLAESLTT
-1120 AVNATMGIAP
+1120 AVNGTIAMAQ
-1130 NSDNLLIPEDANGP
+1130 DAANLLIPEDGTGP

-1207 FTEKL
+1207 YTEKL

-1222 QTRRGWVIPL
+1222 ETRRGWIIPL
-1232 GGVPGWLPFVAG
+1232 GGVPGWMPFVAG

-1445 RKQLESVFSPL
+1445 RKQLESIFSPL

>member
-1 MSNCML
+1 MSRRDNNVRKL
-7 HSRPQTSN
+7 SFLGFHTKETTN

-30 FGTTAEKERFEL
+30 FGSASGIEKERFEL
-42 NRLQD
+42 NRLKD
-47 EVILDN
+47 DVILDN
-53 SPLKYDEAHRL
+53 SPLKYDEAHRVPDKADSSRPAQL
-64 PDSADRPMQ
+64 PGTNRQMHQPDAA
-73 QETPSSAS
+73 SSAS
-81 NTSNTHLS
+81 NVSNGGH
-89 NAGIAKPTSAHSN
+89 GAK
-102 ESRGKSQGAGA
+102 
-113 ATAAA
+113 
-118 ASSSPPTTT
+118 SPPTTT
-127 PTSPIS
+127 PTSPLS

-139 ATDTKPSSAANN
+139 TTTTANN
-151 TTLADNT
+151 ATLADNT

-164 TVHDEPVVD
+164 TVHDEPIVD

-186 RRNVHFDKDNKGAP
+186 RRNVHFDKDKKGAQ

-287 QSGTSLVN
+287 QSVTSMVN

-301 APPLQQLLP
+301 GAPPLQQLLP
-310 SSKYKKMYDHSPHE
+310 LGKYKKLYDHSPHE

-333 GSGEDREWKE
+333 GTGEDREWKE

-416 KAVIMRALLLRHRH
+416 KPVIMRALLLRHRH

-448 SYTSLQSLSMRAE
+448 SYTSLQS
-461 DGGNGEVIVG
+461 
-471 VRRLNSFV
+471 
-479 SPTQSHTLSPP
+479 
-490 SLHPNSVYGQSPN
+490 
-503 LSSRN
+503 
-508 NHQPQPPPPPPADR
+508 
-522 HHSAKDRHQRHTSH
+522 
-536 HGRCRRSG
+536 
-544 SQDSS
+544 
-549 STATAAAAP
+549 
-558 VNLTTV
+558 
-564 TCAVGMRRNN
+564 
-574 SPLSLTVSVDDK
+574 VDDK
-586 KPRIVPASEING
+586 KPRIVPSPEING
-598 HGTHGETRI
+598 HGGHGETRI
-607 NINEETYTSSQE
+607 NINEETYTATSSQE

-710 DIAYKAD
+710 DIAYRAD

-759 RLRKKKALDEKI
+759 RLRKKKALDAKL
-771 KSKQPQLLTSEEEKK
+771 KSKQSVEVHLTGDEEKK
-786 LLAASGGDSRS
+786 LLAAAADAETGAGG
-797 IATLMSNEHFHDIA
+797 
-811 YKADDRRELLS
+811 
-822 AINEFLDDSIV
+822 
-833 LPPGKWERQAL
+833 
-844 LPFEE
+844 
-849 LKAKSDMIRL
+849 
-859 RKKKALDE
+859 
-867 KIKSKQP
+867 
-874 QLLTSEEEKKLLA
+874 
-887 ASGGD
+887 GG
-892 SGGDGKKPPKNP
+892 GKKPKKNP
-904 LEKTNRL
+904 LEKTNRW

-976 ASMVG
+976 ASFVG

-1011 CISNDFNFLTVRV
+1011 CIANNFSFLTVRV

-1062 LIYIVETVMKLL
+1062 LIYIVETAMKLI
-1074 SVYKRHP
+1074 SVYARHP
-1081 LLADYIYKN
+1081 LLEEYLYKN
-1090 ITVPEPLPMPYVEQ
+1090 VTVAPAPFVAD
-1104 GNGTTT
+1104 GNDTTSTT
-1110 AELLAESLTT
+1110 ASDGLLAESLT
-1120 AVNATMGIAP
+1120 AVVNGTLGVAADAT
-1130 NSDNLLIPEDANGP
+1130 LLLPEDSIGP
-1144 LNRPNTALFCT
+1144 INRPNTALFCT

-1169 LFRNSHFLGR
+1169 MFRNSHFLGR

-1192 SIALFVLVDYMIPQV
+1192 SIALFVAVDFMLPQV

-1222 QTRRGWVIPL
+1222 ETRRGWLIPL
-1232 GGVPGWLPFVAG
+1232 GGVPSWLPFVAG
-1244 IPALLVYILIF
+1244 VPALLVYILIF

-1288 NTVCGFFGMPWHCA
+1288 NVVCGFFGMPWHCA

-1313 VTIMSRTHAPG
+1313 VTIMSRNHAPG
-1324 DAPHIT
+1324 DAPHIA

-1401 RRVPTWKMHLFTFV
+1401 RRVPTWKMHIFTLV
-1415 QILALAMLWA
+1415 QVLALAMLWA

-1438 LIMMVPI
+1438 LILMVPI
-1445 RKQLESVFSPL
+1445 RKQMEKLFSPL

-1472 EPDFYEQAPI
+1472 EPDFYEQASI

>member
-1 MSNCML
+1 MSRRDNNVRKL
-7 HSRPQTSN
+7 SFLGFNTKETQD
-15 DDPNEVHLD
+15 DDPDKVQLD
-24 DEIERV
+24 DEMEKV
-30 FGTTAEKERFEL
+30 FGSVGTDKEKFEL
-42 NRLQD
+42 KRLND
-47 EVILDN
+47 EVLVDN
-53 SPLKYDEAHRL
+53 SPLKFDESHRSL
-64 PDSADRPMQ
+64 DNHPLIPPSNRRPMD
-73 QETPSSAS
+73 TPTGGGSGSHDS
-81 NTSNTHLS
+81 DNNNKDGGGDGSLP
-89 NAGIAKPTSAHSN
+89 G
-102 ESRGKSQGAGA
+102 
-113 ATAAA
+113 
-118 ASSSPPTTT
+118 TT

-133 FSSKSE
+133 ISSKSG
-139 ATDTKPSSAANN
+139 TKPSND
-151 TTLADNT
+151 TTLADNS

-164 TVHDEPVVD
+164 AVQDEPLVD
-173 QGTVQGEQWDTSA
+173 QGTLQGEQWDNSA
-186 RRNVHFDKDNKGAP
+186 RRNVHFDNKDRP
-200 IEGLPLEDTNE
+200 TQFEGLQIEDTNE
-211 ERRRRTERHHP
+211 ERRRRSERHHP
-222 HKSRKFSLQEYHP
+222 HKSRKYSLQEYHP
-235 EWRRQSGTEGGPTGR
+235 EWRRQSGTEGSSSTR
-250 RISVQPE
+250 RVSVQPE

-287 QSGTSLVN
+287 QSQSSGAAVVN
-295 INRKEA
+295 INRKEGDK
-301 APPLQQLLP
+301 LQHLLP
-310 SSKYKKMYDHSPHE
+310 TNKFKKLYDHSPHE

-333 GSGEDREWKE
+333 GTGEDREWKE

-395 PSVAYRVVE
+395 PSVAYRIVE

-416 KAVIMRALLLRHRH
+416 KPVIMRALLLRHRH
-430 VNESSHGGFS
+430 VNEHSHNGFH

-448 SYTSLQSLSMRAE
+448 SYSSLQSLSLRAE
-461 DGGNGEVIVG
+461 DGNGEVIVG

-479 SPTQSHTLSPP
+479 SPTQSYTLSPQ
-490 SLHPNSVYGQSPN
+490 SLHPNHSPN
-503 LSSRN
+503 LALDSLQN
-508 NHQPQPPPPPPADR
+508 NHHRQHHPRHQVQRQPSNGSTTGGNGQQQYCHQP
-522 HHSAKDRHQRHTSH
+522 SQQHQRHKRTGSH
-536 HGRCRRSG
+536 
-544 SQDSS
+544 DSS
-549 STATAAAAP
+549 STAGSVPP
-558 VNLTTV
+558 VAITTV
-564 TCAVGMRRNN
+564 TSAVGMRRNN

-586 KPRIVPASEING
+586 KPRIVPSNDIHG
-598 HGTHGETRI
+598 HGHGETKI
-607 NINEETYTSSQE
+607 NMQEETYTSSQE
-619 DIKMRTQKES
+619 DIKMRSQKES

-687 KTELDYHEVGR
+687 SAELDYHEVGR

-741 ERQALLPFEEL
+741 ERQALLPFDEL

-759 RLRKKKALDEKI
+759 RLRKKKAIDEKI
-771 KSKQPQLLTSEEEKK
+771 KNKHAQLTSEEEKK
-786 LLAASGGDSRS
+786 LLAA
-797 IATLMSNEHFHDIA
+797 
-811 YKADDRRELLS
+811 AD
-822 AINEFLDDSIV
+822 
-833 LPPGKWERQAL
+833 
-844 LPFEE
+844 
-849 LKAKSDMIRL
+849 
-859 RKKKALDE
+859 
-867 KIKSKQP
+867 
-874 QLLTSEEEKKLLA
+874 
-887 ASGGD
+887 
-892 SGGDGKKPPKNP
+892 GDGKKPSKNP

-917 DIKRRYPMYK
+917 DIKRRYPMYM
-927 SDIMDGLNT
+927 SDIKDGLNT

-955 FGGLSSDKTHNLI
+955 FGGLASDKTHNLI
-968 GISETLVS
+968 GISETLIS

-981 LVFHLLAGQPLV
+981 LVFHLLSGQPLV

-1000 LLLFDEALNQF
+1000 LLLFDEALNEF
-1011 CISNDFNFLTVRV
+1011 CIANNISFLTVRV
-1024 YVGCWLA
+1024 YIGVWLA
-1031 VIALVVSAFEGSVYV
+1031 FISLVVSAFEGSVYV

-1062 LIYIVETVMKLL
+1062 LIYIVETVMKL
-1074 SVYKRHP
+1074 VYVYGRHP
-1081 LLADYIYKN
+1081 LLAEYQYKDVAISPQTLQESDSN
-1090 ITVPEPLPMPYVEQ
+1090 
-1104 GNGTTT
+1104 TTLST
-1110 AELLAESLTT
+1110 SVDLVAESLT
-1120 AVNATMGIAP
+1120 AIVNSTIAP
-1130 NSDNLLIPEDANGP
+1130 TVDNLLIPADAIGP
-1144 LNRPNTALFCT
+1144 KNQPNTALFCT

-1207 FTEKL
+1207 YTEKL
-1212 SVPEGLSPSD
+1212 SVPEGISPSD
-1222 QTRRGWVIPL
+1222 ESRRGWIIPL
-1232 GGVPGWLPFVAG
+1232 GGLPNWMPFVAG
-1244 IPALLVYILIF
+1244 VPALLVYILIF

-1324 DAPHIT
+1324 DSPHIT

-1386 LYLMPVKHHPQVPFV
+1386 LFFMPVKHHPQVPFV
-1401 RRVPTWKMHLFTFV
+1401 RRVPSWKMHIFTTV
-1415 QILALAMLWA
+1415 QVLALAMLWG
-1425 VKSSPFSLAFPFF
+1425 VKSSAFSLAFPFF

-1445 RKQLESVFSPL
+1445 RKQMERLFSPL

>member
-1 MSNCML
+1 MSKIIPIL
-7 HSRPQTSN
+7 KFKAKGFLTSN

-53 SPLKYDEAHRL
+53 SPLKYDEAHRV
-64 PDSADRPMQ
+64 PDSADA
-73 QETPSSAS
+73 TSSAS
-81 NTSNTHLS
+81 NNNNNNNNSSSTISN
-89 NAGIAKPTSAHSN
+89 NKPSASSN
-102 ESRGKSQGAGA
+102 EQQGRSKPVA
-113 ATAAA
+113 A
-118 ASSSPPTTT
+118 SPPTTT

-139 ATDTKPSSAANN
+139 PTDTKLSSTANN

-287 QSGTSLVN
+287 QSGASLVN

-301 APPLQQLLP
+301 APPLQHLLP

-404 QMVIDELIHEDD
+404 QMVVDELIHEDD

-448 SYTSLQSLSMRAE
+448 SYTSLQS
-461 DGGNGEVIVG
+461 
-471 VRRLNSFV
+471 
-479 SPTQSHTLSPP
+479 
-490 SLHPNSVYGQSPN
+490 
-503 LSSRN
+503 
-508 NHQPQPPPPPPADR
+508 
-522 HHSAKDRHQRHTSH
+522 
-536 HGRCRRSG
+536 
-544 SQDSS
+544 
-549 STATAAAAP
+549 
-558 VNLTTV
+558 
-564 TCAVGMRRNN
+564 
-574 SPLSLTVSVDDK
+574 VDDK
-586 KPRIVPASEING
+586 KPRIVPATEING
-598 HGTHGETRI
+598 HGGGHGETRI
-607 NINEETYTSSQE
+607 NISEETYTSSQE

-771 KSKQPQLLTSEEEKK
+771 KSKQSQLLTSEEEKK
-786 LLAASGGDSRS
+786 LLAAAGGAGD
-797 IATLMSNEHFHDIA
+797 
-811 YKADDRRELLS
+811 
-822 AINEFLDDSIV
+822 
-833 LPPGKWERQAL
+833 
-844 LPFEE
+844 
-849 LKAKSDMIRL
+849 
-859 RKKKALDE
+859 
-867 KIKSKQP
+867 
-874 QLLTSEEEKKLLA
+874 
-887 ASGGD
+887 GGG
-892 SGGDGKKPPKNP
+892 GGDGKKPPKNP

-1011 CISNDFNFLTVRV
+1011 CISNDFSFLTVRV

-1081 LLADYIYKN
+1081 LLAEYLYKN
-1090 ITVPEPLPMPYVEQ
+1090 VTEPQPLPMPYLEEER
-1104 GNGTTT
+1104 NGTTPT
-1110 AELLAESLTT
+1110 SELLAESLTT
-1120 AVNATMGIAP
+1120 AVNGTIAMAQ
-1130 NSDNLLIPEDANGP
+1130 DAANLLIPEDGTGP

-1207 FTEKL
+1207 YTEKL

-1222 QTRRGWVIPL
+1222 ETRRGWIIPL
-1232 GGVPGWLPFVAG
+1232 GGVPGWMPFVAG

-1445 RKQLESVFSPL
+1445 RKQLESIFSPL